1 MSFGGMDGL
10 YPWPTRY
17 LSTLP
22 AFLLGNVLLLNRG
35 SRPQQVLVTSSRL
48 SSAGTVAC
56 SCSAEWRLLTVPSF
70 MECSSCSLQCLEP
83 LTRSKTA
90 PPLHACLPSVGHMEA
105 TGPGD
110 SRAINNLRRSN
121 STTQVSQP
129 RNSSPRLTEP
139 TDFLTLFEG
148 SPSGRKRLASLR
160 TAPSEKGATW
170 NVLDD
175 RPRDFTLP
183 SNALSSSALD
193 SPAGPRR
200 KECPVTL
207 APNFTANNRSNKAA
221 VGNCVTTMVHN
232 CYTPSE
238 RAPPLKSSNQTAPS
252 LNNILKAATR
262 EGSES
267 SGFGKPPKNISSATH
282 SARNNAG
289 GATSLPGR
297 KEVTEEEAER
307 FIHQVNQAAVTI
319 QRWYRQQV
327 QQRRAGAARLQHLPQ
342 AEREEQRQLLGE
354 GTLLDLHQQ
363 KEAARRKAREEKARQ
378 ARRAAIQELQQKR
391 AQRAQK
397 ASTAERGLP
406 ENPQETRAPG
416 MRRPAQEPSPTLG
429 GTAHQALKAN
439 NAGAGLPAAGP
450 GDRCP
455 LTSDSSP
462 EPRQPPEDRMQDV
475 PAQDA
480 AGDNPEMVAPS
491 RGSAKSGGPL
501 EELLHTLQLLEKEP
515 EPLPCPTVR
524 HKGRYAWASEV
535 AEVCALPCP
544 AWPLEDDASS
554 LTADN
559 LEKFGKLSAF
569 PEPPEDGTLLSE
581 AKLQSI
587 MSFLDEMEKSGQDQL
602 DPQQEGQVP
611 QAGLGPLEPGSEVG
625 TSVMRLKLEV
635 EEKKQA
641 MLLLQRALAQQ
652 RDLTVRRVKETEKAL
667 SRQLQR
673 QREHY
678 EATIQRHLAF
688 IDQLIEDKKILSEKC
703 EAVVAE
709 LKQEDQR
716 CSERVA
722 QAQEQ
727 HELEIKKLKEI
738 MSATEKVRREKWIS
752 EKTKK
757 IKEITVRGL
766 EPEIQKLIARHKQEV
781 RRLKSLHEAELLQ
794 SDERA
799 SQRCLRQAEE
809 LREQLEREKEALGQ
823 QERERARQRFQQ
835 HLEQEQWALQQQR
848 QRLYSEV
855 AEEKERLGQQAARQR
870 AELEELRQQLEESSS
885 ALTRALRA
893 EFEKGREEQELR
905 HQMELKALKQQL
917 ELERQAW
924 EASSARKEAW
934 LLNREQELRE
944 EIRKGRDKEIELVVH
959 RLEADMALAKEE
971 SERAAESRIK
981 RLRDKYE
988 AELLELEQSE
998 RRLQERCSELKGQL
1012 GEAEGENLHL
1022 QGLVRQ
1028 KERALED
1035 VQAMNQQLNTERSNV
1050 AQVIRQEFQDRLAAS
1065 EEETRQARAELAA
1078 LQARQQLELEEVHRR
1093 VKTALARKEEAV
1105 SSLRTQHEAAVKRA
1119 AHLEELLEQHRR
1131 PALSSK

>member
-1 MSFGGMDGL
+1 MKGTRAIGSVPERSPAGVDLSLTGL
-10 YPWPTRY
+10 PPPVSRR
-17 LSTLP
+17 P
-22 AFLLGNVLLLNRG
+22 G
-35 SRPQQVLVTSSRL
+35 SAATTKPIVRSVSVVTGSEQKRKAL
-48 SSAGTVAC
+48 
-56 SCSAEWRLLTVPSF
+56 
-70 MECSSCSLQCLEP
+70 
-83 LTRSKTA
+83 
-90 PPLHACLPSVGHMEA
+90 EA
-105 TGPGD
+105 TGPGG

-129 RNSSPRLTEP
+129 RGSSPRPTEP
-139 TDFLTLFEG
+139 TDFLMLFEG
-148 SPSGRKRLASLR
+148 SPSGKKRPASLS

-175 RPRDFTLP
+175 QPRGFTLP
-183 SNALSSSALD
+183 SNARSSSALD

-200 KECPVTL
+200 KECTVAL
-207 APNFTANNRSNKAA
+207 APNFTANNRSNKGA

-232 CYTPSE
+232 RYTPLE

-252 LNNILKAATR
+252 LNNIIKAATC

-267 SGFGKPPKNISSATH
+267 SGFGKSPKNVSSATH
-282 SARNNAG
+282 SARNNTG
-289 GATSLPGR
+289 GSTGLPRR

-319 QRWYRQQV
+319 QRWYRHQV
-327 QQRRAGAARLQHLPQ
+327 QRRGAGAARLEHLLQ
-342 AEREEQRQLLGE
+342 AKREEQRQRSGE

-391 AQRAQK
+391 ALRAQK
-397 ASTAERGLP
+397 ASTAERGPP
-406 ENPQETRAPG
+406 ENPRETRVPG
-416 MRRPAQEPSPTLG
+416 TQQPAQELSPTPG

-439 NAGAGLPAAGP
+439 NAGGGLPAAGP
-450 GDRCP
+450 GDRCLP
-455 LTSDSSP
+455 TSDSSP
-462 EPRQPPEDRMQDV
+462 EPQQPPEDRTQDIL
-475 PAQDA
+475 AQDA
-480 AGDNPEMVAPS
+480 AGDNLEMMALS
-491 RGSAKSGGPL
+491 RGSAKSRGPL

-515 EPLPCPTVR
+515 DPLPRPRTHHR
-524 HKGRYAWASEV
+524 GRYAWASEV
-535 AEVCALPCP
+535 TT
-544 AWPLEDDASS
+544 EDDASS

-602 DPQQEGQVP
+602 DSQQEGWVP
-611 QAGLGPLEPGSEVG
+611 EAGPGPLELGSEVS

-688 IDQLIEDKKILSEKC
+688 IDQLIEDKKVLSEKC

-716 CSERVA
+716 CTERVA
-722 QAQEQ
+722 QAQAQ
-727 HELEIKKLKEI
+727 HELEIKKLKEL
-738 MSATEKVRREKWIS
+738 MSATEKARREKWIS

-757 IKEITVRGL
+757 IKEVTVRGL

-855 AEEKERLGQQAARQR
+855 AEERERLGQQAARQR

-893 EFEKGREEQELR
+893 EFEKGREEQERR
-905 HQMELKALKQQL
+905 HQMELNTLKQQL

-924 EASSARKEAW
+924 EAGRTRKEEAW

-944 EIRKGRDKEIELVVH
+944 EIRKGRDKEIELVIH

-971 SERAAESRIK
+971 SEKAAESRIK

-988 AELLELEQSE
+988 AELSELEQSE
-998 RRLQERCSELKGQL
+998 RKLQERCSELKGQL
-1012 GEAEGENLHL
+1012 GEAEGENLRL

-1035 VQAMNQQLNTERSNV
+1035 AQAVNEQLSSERSNL
-1050 AQVIRQEFQDRLAAS
+1050 AQVIRQEFEDRLAAS
-1065 EEETRQARAELAA
+1065 EEETRQAKAELAT

-1093 VKTALARKEEAV
+1093 VKTALTRKEEAV

-1119 AHLEELLEQHRR
+1119 DHLEELLEQHRR
-1131 PALSSK
+1131 PTPSTK

>member
-1 MSFGGMDGL
+1 MKGTRAIGSVPERSPAGVDLSLTGL
-10 YPWPTRY
+10 PPPVSRRPGSAATTKPIVR
-17 LSTLP
+17 SVSVVT
-22 AFLLGNVLLLNRG
+22 GSEQKRKVL
-35 SRPQQVLVTSSRL
+35 
-48 SSAGTVAC
+48 
-56 SCSAEWRLLTVPSF
+56 
-70 MECSSCSLQCLEP
+70 
-83 LTRSKTA
+83 
-90 PPLHACLPSVGHMEA
+90 EA
-105 TGPGD
+105 TGPGG
-110 SRAINNLRRSN
+110 SQAINNLRRSN

-129 RNSSPRLTEP
+129 RSGSPRPTEP
-139 TDFLTLFEG
+139 TDFLMLFEG
-148 SPSGRKRLASLR
+148 SPSGKKRPASLS

-175 RPRDFTLP
+175 QPRGFTLP
-183 SNALSSSALD
+183 SNARSSSALD

-200 KECPVTL
+200 KECTVAL
-207 APNFTANNRSNKAA
+207 APNFTANNRSNKGA

-232 CYTPSE
+232 RYTPSE

-252 LNNILKAATR
+252 LNNIIKAATC

-267 SGFGKPPKNISSATH
+267 SGFGKLPKNVSSATH
-282 SARNNAG
+282 SARNNTG
-289 GATSLPGR
+289 GSTGLPRR

-307 FIHQVNQAAVTI
+307 FIHQVNQATVTI
-319 QRWYRQQV
+319 QRWYRHQV
-327 QQRRAGAARLQHLPQ
+327 QRRGAGAARLEHLLQ
-342 AEREEQRQLLGE
+342 AKREEQRQRSGE

-391 AQRAQK
+391 ALRAQK
-397 ASTAERGLP
+397 ASTAERGPP
-406 ENPQETRAPG
+406 ENPRETRVPG
-416 MRRPAQEPSPTLG
+416 MRQPAQELSPTPG

-439 NAGAGLPAAGP
+439 NTGGGLPAAGP
-450 GDRCP
+450 GDRCLP
-455 LTSDSSP
+455 TSDSSP
-462 EPRQPPEDRMQDV
+462 EPQQPPEDRTQDV
-475 PAQDA
+475 LAQDA
-480 AGDNPEMVAPS
+480 AGDNLEMMAPS
-491 RGSAKSGGPL
+491 RGSAKSRGPL

-515 EPLPCPTVR
+515 DVLPRPRTHHR
-524 HKGRYAWASEV
+524 GRYAWASEV
-535 AEVCALPCP
+535 TT
-544 AWPLEDDASS
+544 EDDASS

-602 DPQQEGQVP
+602 DSQQEGWVP
-611 QAGLGPLEPGSEVG
+611 EAGPGPLELGSEVS

-652 RDLTVRRVKETEKAL
+652 RDLTARRVKETEKAL

-688 IDQLIEDKKILSEKC
+688 IDQLIEDKKVLSEKC

-716 CSERVA
+716 CTERVA
-722 QAQEQ
+722 QAQAQ
-727 HELEIKKLKEI
+727 HELEIKKLKEL
-738 MSATEKVRREKWIS
+738 MSATEKARREKWIS

-757 IKEITVRGL
+757 IKEVTVRGL

-823 QERERARQRFQQ
+823 QERERARQR
-835 HLEQEQWALQQQR
+835 
-848 QRLYSEV
+848 
-855 AEEKERLGQQAARQR
+855 QR

-893 EFEKGREEQELR
+893 EFEKGREEQERR
-905 HQMELKALKQQL
+905 HQMELNTLKQQL

-924 EASSARKEAW
+924 EAGRTRKEEAW

-944 EIRKGRDKEIELVVH
+944 EIRKGRDKEIELVIH

-971 SERAAESRIK
+971 SEKAAESRIK

-988 AELLELEQSE
+988 AELSELEQSE
-998 RRLQERCSELKGQL
+998 RKLQERCSELKGQL
-1012 GEAEGENLHL
+1012 GEAEGENLRL

-1035 VQAMNQQLNTERSNV
+1035 AQAVNEQLSSERSNL
-1050 AQVIRQEFQDRLAAS
+1050 AQVIRQEFEDRLAAS
-1065 EEETRQARAELAA
+1065 EEETRQAKAELAT

-1105 SSLRTQHEAAVKRA
+1105 SSLRTQHEVSPCGQPCWTSGLGAGLTLWVCCR
-1119 AHLEELLEQHRR
+1119 LR
-1131 PALSSK
+1131 

>member
-1 MSFGGMDGL
+1 MKG
-10 YPWPTRY
+10 TR
-17 LSTLP
+17 
-22 AFLLGNVLLLNRG
+22 AI
-35 SRPQQVLVTSSRL
+35 
-48 SSAGTVAC
+48 SSA
-56 SCSAEWRLLTVPSF
+56 P
-70 MECSSCSLQCLEP
+70 ECSPAGVDLSLTGLP
-83 LTRSKTA
+83 PPVSRRPGSAATTKPIVRSV
-90 PPLHACLPSVGHMEA
+90 SVVTGSEQKRKALEA
-105 TGPGD
+105 TGPGG

-129 RNSSPRLTEP
+129 RSGSPRPAEP

-148 SPSGRKRLASLR
+148 SPSGKKRPASLS

-175 RPRDFTLP
+175 QPRSFTLP
-183 SNALSSSALD
+183 PNARSSSALD

-200 KECPVTL
+200 KECTVAL
-207 APNFTANNRSNKAA
+207 APNFTANNRSNKGAM
-221 VGNCVTTMVHN
+221 GNCVTTMVHN
-232 CYTPSE
+232 RYTPSE

-252 LNNILKAATR
+252 LNNIIKAATC

-267 SGFGKPPKNISSATH
+267 SGFGKPPKNVSSASH

-289 GATSLPGR
+289 GTTGLPRR

-319 QRWYRQQV
+319 QRWYRRQV
-327 QQRRAGAARLQHLPQ
+327 QRRQVGAARLEHLLQ
-342 AEREEQRQLLGE
+342 AKREEQRQRPGE

-391 AQRAQK
+391 ALRAQK
-397 ASTAERGLP
+397 AITAERGPP
-406 ENPQETRAPG
+406 ENPGETRAPG
-416 MRRPAQEPSPTLG
+416 TRRPAQELSPTPG
-429 GTAHQALKAN
+429 DTAHQALKAIN
-439 NAGAGLPAAGP
+439 TGAGLPAAGP
-450 GDRCP
+450 GDCCLP
-455 LTSDSSP
+455 TSSSSP
-462 EPRQPPEDRMQDV
+462 EPQQPPEDKTQDV
-475 PAQDA
+475 LAQDA
-480 AGDNPEMVAPS
+480 AGDNLETVAPS
-491 RGSAKSGGPL
+491 RGSTKSRGPL

-515 EPLPCPTVR
+515 EPLPRPR
-524 HKGRYAWASEV
+524 AHHRGRYAWASE
-535 AEVCALPCP
+535 
-544 AWPLEDDASS
+544 EDDASS

-587 MSFLDEMEKSGQDQL
+587 MSFLDEMEKSGQDQP
-602 DPQQEGQVP
+602 DPQQEGWVLE
-611 QAGLGPLEPGSEVG
+611 AGPGPLELGSEAS

-688 IDQLIEDKKILSEKC
+688 IDQLIEDKKVLSEKC

-716 CSERVA
+716 CTERVA
-722 QAQEQ
+722 QVQAQ
-727 HELEIKKLKEI
+727 HELEIKKLKEL

-757 IKEITVRGL
+757 IKEVTVRGL

-823 QERERARQRFQQ
+823 QERERARQR
-835 HLEQEQWALQQQR
+835 
-848 QRLYSEV
+848 
-855 AEEKERLGQQAARQR
+855 QR

-893 EFEKGREEQELR
+893 EFEKGREEQERR

-924 EASSARKEAW
+924 EAGCARKEEAW

-944 EIRKGRDKEIELVVH
+944 EIRKGRDKEIELVIH

-971 SERAAESRIK
+971 SEKAAESRIK

-988 AELLELEQSE
+988 AELSELEQSE
-998 RRLQERCSELKGQL
+998 RKLHERCSELKGQL
-1012 GEAEGENLHL
+1012 GEAEGENLRL

-1035 VQAMNQQLNTERSNV
+1035 TQAMNEQLSSERSNL
-1050 AQVIRQEFQDRLAAS
+1050 AQVIRQEFEDRLAAS
-1065 EEETRQARAELAA
+1065 EEETRQAKAELAA

-1119 AHLEELLEQHRR
+1119 DHLEELLEQHRR
-1131 PALSSK
+1131 PTLSTK

>member
-1 MSFGGMDGL
+1 MKGTRAIGSVLERSPVGVDLSLTGL
-10 YPWPTRY
+10 PPPVSRR
-17 LSTLP
+17 P
-22 AFLLGNVLLLNRG
+22 G
-35 SRPQQVLVTSSRL
+35 SAATTKPIVRSVSVVTGSEQKRKAL
-48 SSAGTVAC
+48 
-56 SCSAEWRLLTVPSF
+56 
-70 MECSSCSLQCLEP
+70 
-83 LTRSKTA
+83 
-90 PPLHACLPSVGHMEA
+90 EA
-105 TGPGD
+105 TGPGG

-129 RNSSPRLTEP
+129 RSGSTRPTEP
-139 TDFLTLFEG
+139 TDFLMLFEG
-148 SPSGRKRLASLR
+148 SPSGKKRPASLS

-175 RPRDFTLP
+175 QPRGFTLP
-183 SNALSSSALD
+183 SNARSSSALD

-200 KECPVTL
+200 KECTVAL
-207 APNFTANNRSNKAA
+207 APNFTANNRSNKGA

-238 RAPPLKSSNQTAPS
+238 RVPPLKSSNQTAPS
-252 LNNILKAATR
+252 LNNIIKAATC

-267 SGFGKPPKNISSATH
+267 SGFGKPPKNVSSATH
-282 SARNNAG
+282 SAQNNAG
-289 GATSLPGR
+289 GSMGLPRR

-319 QRWYRQQV
+319 QRWYRHQV
-327 QQRRAGAARLQHLPQ
+327 QQRRAGAARLEHLLQ
-342 AEREEQRQLLGE
+342 AKREEQQQRSGE
-354 GTLLDLHQQ
+354 GTLLNLHQQ

-391 AQRAQK
+391 ALRAQK
-397 ASTAERGLP
+397 ASTVERGPP
-406 ENPQETRAPG
+406 ENPRETRVPG
-416 MRRPAQEPSPTLG
+416 TRQPAQELSPMPG

-439 NAGAGLPAAGP
+439 NADAGLPAAGP
-450 GDRCP
+450 GDRCLP
-455 LTSDSSP
+455 TSASSP
-462 EPRQPPEDRMQDV
+462 EPQQPPEDRMQDV
-475 PAQDA
+475 LVQDA
-480 AGDNPEMVAPS
+480 AGDNLEMKAPS
-491 RGSAKSGGPL
+491 RGPL

-515 EPLPCPTVR
+515 DPLPCPR
-524 HKGRYAWASEV
+524 AHHRGRYAWASEV
-535 AEVCALPCP
+535 TT
-544 AWPLEDDASS
+544 EDDASS

-602 DPQQEGQVP
+602 DPQQEEGWVP
-611 QAGLGPLEPGSEVG
+611 AAGLGPLELGSEVS

-688 IDQLIEDKKILSEKC
+688 IDQLIEDKKVLSEKC

-716 CSERVA
+716 CTERVA
-722 QAQEQ
+722 QAQVQ
-727 HELEIKKLKEI
+727 HELEIKKLKEL
-738 MSATEKVRREKWIS
+738 MSATEKARREKWIS

-757 IKEITVRGL
+757 IKEVTVRGL

-855 AEEKERLGQQAARQR
+855 AEERERLGQQAARQR

-885 ALTRALRA
+885 ALTRTLKA
-893 EFEKGREEQELR
+893 EFEKGREEQERR

-924 EASSARKEAW
+924 EAGCARKERVSPQEAW

-944 EIRKGRDKEIELVVH
+944 EIRKGRDKEIELVIH
-959 RLEADMALAKEE
+959 RLEADMSLAKEE
-971 SERAAESRIK
+971 SEKAAESRIK

-988 AELLELEQSE
+988 AELSELEQSE
-998 RRLQERCSELKGQL
+998 RKLQERCSELKGQI
-1012 GEAEGENLHL
+1012 GEAEGENLRL

-1035 VQAMNQQLNTERSNV
+1035 AQVNEQLSSERSNL
-1050 AQVIRQEFQDRLAAS
+1050 AQVIRQEFEDRLAAS
-1065 EEETRQARAELAA
+1065 EEETRQAKAELAA

-1119 AHLEELLEQHRR
+1119 DHLEELLEQHRR
-1131 PALSSK
+1131 PTPSTK

>member
-1 MSFGGMDGL
+1 MKGTRAIGSAPERSPAGVDLSLTGL
-10 YPWPTRY
+10 PPPVSRR
-17 LSTLP
+17 P
-22 AFLLGNVLLLNRG
+22 G
-35 SRPQQVLVTSSRL
+35 SAATTKPIVRSVSVVTGSEQKRKAL
-48 SSAGTVAC
+48 
-56 SCSAEWRLLTVPSF
+56 
-70 MECSSCSLQCLEP
+70 
-83 LTRSKTA
+83 
-90 PPLHACLPSVGHMEA
+90 EA
-105 TGPGD
+105 TGPGG

-129 RNSSPRLTEP
+129 RSGSPRPAEP

-148 SPSGRKRLASLR
+148 SPSGKKRPASLS

-175 RPRDFTLP
+175 QPRGFTLP
-183 SNALSSSALD
+183 PNARSSSALD

-200 KECPVTL
+200 KECTVAL
-207 APNFTANNRSNKAA
+207 APNFTANNRSNKGAM
-221 VGNCVTTMVHN
+221 GNCVTTMVHN
-232 CYTPSE
+232 RYTPSE

-252 LNNILKAATR
+252 LNNIIKAATC

-267 SGFGKPPKNISSATH
+267 SGFGKPPKNVSSASH

-289 GATSLPGR
+289 GTTGLPRR

-319 QRWYRQQV
+319 QRWYRRQV
-327 QQRRAGAARLQHLPQ
+327 QRRRVGAARLEHLLQ
-342 AEREEQRQLLGE
+342 AKREEQRQRPGE

-391 AQRAQK
+391 TLRAQRAI
-397 ASTAERGLP
+397 TAERGPP
-406 ENPQETRAPG
+406 ENPGETRAPG
-416 MRRPAQEPSPTLG
+416 TRRPAQELSPTPG
-429 GTAHQALKAN
+429 DTAHQALKAIN
-439 NAGAGLPAAGP
+439 TGAGLPAAGP
-450 GDRCP
+450 GDCC
-455 LTSDSSP
+455 LSASSSSP
-462 EPRQPPEDRMQDV
+462 EPQQPPEDRTQDV
-475 PAQDA
+475 LAQDA
-480 AGDNPEMVAPS
+480 AGDNLVTVAPS
-491 RGSAKSGGPL
+491 RGSTKSRGPL

-515 EPLPCPTVR
+515 EPLPRPRVHR
-524 HKGRYAWASEV
+524 RGRYAWASEV
-535 AEVCALPCP
+535 TA
-544 AWPLEDDASS
+544 EDDASS

-569 PEPPEDGTLLSE
+569 PEAPEDGTLLSE

-587 MSFLDEMEKSGQDQL
+587 MSFLDEMEKSGQDQP
-602 DPQQEGQVP
+602 DPQQEAWVLE
-611 QAGLGPLEPGSEVG
+611 AGPGPLELGSEAS

-688 IDQLIEDKKILSEKC
+688 IDQLIEDKKVLSEKC

-716 CSERVA
+716 CTERVA
-722 QAQEQ
+722 QVQAQ
-727 HELEIKKLKEI
+727 HELEIKKLKEL

-757 IKEITVRGL
+757 IKEVTVRGL

-823 QERERARQRFQQ
+823 QERERARQR
-835 HLEQEQWALQQQR
+835 
-848 QRLYSEV
+848 
-855 AEEKERLGQQAARQR
+855 QR

-893 EFEKGREEQELR
+893 EFEKGREEQERR

-924 EASSARKEAW
+924 EAGCARKEEAW

-944 EIRKGRDKEIELVVH
+944 EIRKGRDKEIELVIH

-971 SERAAESRIK
+971 SEKAAESRIK

-988 AELLELEQSE
+988 AELSELEQSE
-998 RRLQERCSELKGQL
+998 RKLQERCSELKGQL
-1012 GEAEGENLHL
+1012 GEAEGENLRL

-1035 VQAMNQQLNTERSNV
+1035 TQAMNEQLSSERSNL
-1050 AQVIRQEFQDRLAAS
+1050 AQVIRQEFEDRLAAS
-1065 EEETRQARAELAA
+1065 EEETRQAKAELAA

-1119 AHLEELLEQHRR
+1119 DHLEELLEQHRR
-1131 PALSSK
+1131 PTLSTK

>member
-1 MSFGGMDGL
+1 MKGTRAIGSVPERSPAGVDLSLTGL
-10 YPWPTRY
+10 PPPVSRR
-17 LSTLP
+17 P
-22 AFLLGNVLLLNRG
+22 G
-35 SRPQQVLVTSSRL
+35 SAATTKPIVRSVSVVTGSEQKRKAL
-48 SSAGTVAC
+48 
-56 SCSAEWRLLTVPSF
+56 
-70 MECSSCSLQCLEP
+70 
-83 LTRSKTA
+83 
-90 PPLHACLPSVGHMEA
+90 EA
-105 TGPGD
+105 TGPGG

-129 RNSSPRLTEP
+129 RSSSPRPTEP
-139 TDFLTLFEG
+139 TDFLMLFEG
-148 SPSGRKRLASLR
+148 SPSGKKRPASLS

-175 RPRDFTLP
+175 QPRGFTLP
-183 SNALSSSALD
+183 SNARSSSALD

-200 KECPVTL
+200 KECTVAL
-207 APNFTANNRSNKAA
+207 APNFTANNRSNKGA

-232 CYTPSE
+232 RYTPSE

-252 LNNILKAATR
+252 LNNIIKAATC

-267 SGFGKPPKNISSATH
+267 SGFGKSPKNVSSATR
-282 SARNNAG
+282 SARNNTG
-289 GATSLPGR
+289 GSTGLPRR

-319 QRWYRQQV
+319 QRWYRHQV
-327 QQRRAGAARLQHLPQ
+327 QRRGAGAARLEHLLQ
-342 AEREEQRQLLGE
+342 AKREEQRQQSGE

-391 AQRAQK
+391 ALRAQK
-397 ASTAERGLP
+397 ASTAECGPP
-406 ENPQETRAPG
+406 ENPRETRVPG
-416 MRRPAQEPSPTLG
+416 TQQPAQELSPTPG

-439 NAGAGLPAAGP
+439 NAGGGLPAAGP
-450 GDRCP
+450 GDRCLP
-455 LTSDSSP
+455 TSDSSP
-462 EPRQPPEDRMQDV
+462 EPQQPPEDRTQDIL
-475 PAQDA
+475 AQDA
-480 AGDNPEMVAPS
+480 AGDNLEMMALS
-491 RGSAKSGGPL
+491 RGSAKSRGPL

-515 EPLPCPTVR
+515 DPLPRPR
-524 HKGRYAWASEV
+524 AHHRGRYAWASEV
-535 AEVCALPCP
+535 TT
-544 AWPLEDDASS
+544 EDDASS

-602 DPQQEGQVP
+602 DSQQEGWVP
-611 QAGLGPLEPGSEVG
+611 EAGPGPLELGSEVS

-688 IDQLIEDKKILSEKC
+688 IDQLIEDKKVLSEKC

-716 CSERVA
+716 CTERVA
-722 QAQEQ
+722 QAQAQ
-727 HELEIKKLKEI
+727 HELEIKKLKEL
-738 MSATEKVRREKWIS
+738 MSATEKARREKWIS

-757 IKEITVRGL
+757 IKEVTVRGL

-823 QERERARQRFQQ
+823 QERERARQR
-835 HLEQEQWALQQQR
+835 
-848 QRLYSEV
+848 
-855 AEEKERLGQQAARQR
+855 QR

-893 EFEKGREEQELR
+893 EFEKGREEQERR
-905 HQMELKALKQQL
+905 HQMELNTLKQQL

-924 EASSARKEAW
+924 EAGRTRKERVSPQEAW

-944 EIRKGRDKEIELVVH
+944 EIRKGRDKEIELVIH

-971 SERAAESRIK
+971 SEKAAESRIK

-988 AELLELEQSE
+988 AELSELEQSE
-998 RRLQERCSELKGQL
+998 RKLQERCSELKGQL
-1012 GEAEGENLHL
+1012 GEAEGENLRL

-1035 VQAMNQQLNTERSNV
+1035 AQAVNEQLSSERSNL
-1050 AQVIRQEFQDRLAAS
+1050 AQVIRQEFEDRLAAS
-1065 EEETRQARAELAA
+1065 EEETRQAKAELAT
-1078 LQARQQLELEEVHRR
+1078 LQARQQLELEEGEDSPREEGGGREQPPDTTRGCGQAGRPPGGAAGAAQEAHAKYQVTRDAGNTVEER
-1093 VKTALARKEEAV
+1093 KAEDRGWTWAQRPTGTPTCPPQRLVVEMPTAE
-1105 SSLRTQHEAAVKRA
+1105 
-1119 AHLEELLEQHRR
+1119 HLWLHFNSKGGRCFQRLE
-1131 PALSSK
+1131 

>member
-1 MSFGGMDGL
+1 MKGTRAISSVLERSPAGVDLSLTGL
-10 YPWPTRY
+10 PPPVSRR
-17 LSTLP
+17 P
-22 AFLLGNVLLLNRG
+22 G
-35 SRPQQVLVTSSRL
+35 SAATTKPIVRSVSVVTGSEQKRKAL
-48 SSAGTVAC
+48 
-56 SCSAEWRLLTVPSF
+56 
-70 MECSSCSLQCLEP
+70 
-83 LTRSKTA
+83 
-90 PPLHACLPSVGHMEA
+90 EA
-105 TGPGD
+105 TGPGG

-129 RNSSPRLTEP
+129 RSGSPRPTEP
-139 TDFLTLFEG
+139 TDFLMLFEG
-148 SPSGRKRLASLR
+148 SPSGKKRPASLS

-175 RPRDFTLP
+175 QPRGFTLP
-183 SNALSSSALD
+183 SNARSSSALD
-193 SPAGPRR
+193 SPVGPRR
-200 KECPVTL
+200 KECTVAL
-207 APNFTANNRSNKAA
+207 APNFTANNRSNKGA

-238 RAPPLKSSNQTAPS
+238 RVPPLKSSNQTAPS
-252 LNNILKAATR
+252 LNNIIKAATC

-267 SGFGKPPKNISSATH
+267 SGFRKPPKNVSSATH
-282 SARNNAG
+282 LAQNNTG
-289 GATSLPGR
+289 GSTGLPRR

-319 QRWYRQQV
+319 QRWYRHQV
-327 QQRRAGAARLQHLPQ
+327 QRRRAGAARLEHLLQ
-342 AEREEQRQLLGE
+342 AKREEQRQRSGE

-391 AQRAQK
+391 ALRAQK
-397 ASTAERGLP
+397 ASTVERGPP
-406 ENPQETRAPG
+406 ENPRETRVPG
-416 MRRPAQEPSPTLG
+416 TRQPAQELSPMPG

-439 NAGAGLPAAGP
+439 NADAGLPAAGP
-450 GDRCP
+450 GDRCLP
-455 LTSDSSP
+455 TSASSP
-462 EPRQPPEDRMQDV
+462 EQQQPPEDRMQDV
-475 PAQDA
+475 LVQDA
-480 AGDNPEMVAPS
+480 AGDNLEMKAPS
-491 RGSAKSGGPL
+491 RGPL

-515 EPLPCPTVR
+515 DPLPCPR
-524 HKGRYAWASEV
+524 AHHRGRYAWTSE
-535 AEVCALPCP
+535 
-544 AWPLEDDASS
+544 EDDASS

-602 DPQQEGQVP
+602 DPQQEEGWVP
-611 QAGLGPLEPGSEVG
+611 AAGLGPLELGSEVS

-688 IDQLIEDKKILSEKC
+688 IDQLIEDKKVLSEKC

-716 CSERVA
+716 CTERVA
-722 QAQEQ
+722 QAQVQ
-727 HELEIKKLKEI
+727 HELEIKKLKEL
-738 MSATEKVRREKWIS
+738 MSATEKARREKWIS

-757 IKEITVRGL
+757 IKEVTVRGL

-823 QERERARQRFQQ
+823 QERERARQR
-835 HLEQEQWALQQQR
+835 
-848 QRLYSEV
+848 
-855 AEEKERLGQQAARQR
+855 QR

-885 ALTRALRA
+885 ALTRTLKA
-893 EFEKGREEQELR
+893 EFEKGREEQERR

-924 EASSARKEAW
+924 EAGCARKERVSPQEAW

-971 SERAAESRIK
+971 SEKAAESRIK

-988 AELLELEQSE
+988 AELSELEQSE
-998 RRLQERCSELKGQL
+998 RKLQERCLELKGQL
-1012 GEAEGENLHL
+1012 GEAEGENLRL

-1035 VQAMNQQLNTERSNV
+1035 AQAVNEQLSSERSNL
-1050 AQVIRQEFQDRLAAS
+1050 AQVIRQEFEDRLAAS
-1065 EEETRQARAELAA
+1065 EEETRQAKAELAA

-1119 AHLEELLEQHRR
+1119 DHLEELLEQHRR
-1131 PALSSK
+1131 PTPSTK

>member
-1 MSFGGMDGL
+1 
-10 YPWPTRY
+10 
-17 LSTLP
+17 
-22 AFLLGNVLLLNRG
+22 
-35 SRPQQVLVTSSRL
+35 
-48 SSAGTVAC
+48 
-56 SCSAEWRLLTVPSF
+56 

-105 TGPGD
+105 TGPGG

-139 TDFLTLFEG
+139 ADFLTLFEG

-193 SPAGPRR
+193 SPAGPQR

-327 QQRRAGAARLQHLPQ
+327 QRRRAGAARLEHLPQ
-342 AEREEQRQLLGE
+342 AKQEEQRQLLGE

-462 EPRQPPEDRMQDV
+462 ELQQPPEDRMQDV

-480 AGDNPEMVAPS
+480 AGDNQEMVAPS

-515 EPLPCPTVR
+515 EPLPCPRVR

-893 EFEKGREEQELR
+893 EFEKGREEQERR

-998 RRLQERCSELKGQL
+998 QKLQERCSELKGQL

-1035 VQAMNQQLNTERSNV
+1035 VQAMNQQLTSERSNV

>member
-1 MSFGGMDGL
+1 MKGTRAIGSVPERSPAGVDLSLTGL
-10 YPWPTRY
+10 PPPVSRR
-17 LSTLP
+17 P
-22 AFLLGNVLLLNRG
+22 G
-35 SRPQQVLVTSSRL
+35 SAATTKPIVRSVSVVTGSEQKRKAL
-48 SSAGTVAC
+48 
-56 SCSAEWRLLTVPSF
+56 
-70 MECSSCSLQCLEP
+70 
-83 LTRSKTA
+83 
-90 PPLHACLPSVGHMEA
+90 EA
-105 TGPGD
+105 TGPGG

-129 RNSSPRLTEP
+129 RSGSPRPTEP
-139 TDFLTLFEG
+139 TDFLMLFEG
-148 SPSGRKRLASLR
+148 SPSGKKRPASLS

-175 RPRDFTLP
+175 QPRGFTLP
-183 SNALSSSALD
+183 SNARSSSALD
-193 SPAGPRR
+193 APAGPRR
-200 KECPVTL
+200 KECTVAL
-207 APNFTANNRSNKAA
+207 APNFTANNRSNKGA

-232 CYTPSE
+232 RYTPSE
-238 RAPPLKSSNQTAPS
+238 RAPPVKSSNQTAPS
-252 LNNILKAATR
+252 LNNIIKAATC

-267 SGFGKPPKNISSATH
+267 SGFGKPPKNVSSATH
-282 SARNNAG
+282 SARNNTG
-289 GATSLPGR
+289 GSMGLPRR

-319 QRWYRQQV
+319 QRWYRHQV
-327 QQRRAGAARLQHLPQ
+327 QRRGAGAARLEHLLQ
-342 AEREEQRQLLGE
+342 AKREEQRQQSGE

-391 AQRAQK
+391 ALRAQK
-397 ASTAERGLP
+397 ASTAERGPP
-406 ENPQETRAPG
+406 ENPRETRVPG
-416 MRRPAQEPSPTLG
+416 TRQPAQELSPTPG

-439 NAGAGLPAAGP
+439 NADGGLPAAGP
-450 GDRCP
+450 GDRCLP
-455 LTSDSSP
+455 TSDSSP
-462 EPRQPPEDRMQDV
+462 EPQQPPEDRTQDV
-475 PAQDA
+475 LAQDA
-480 AGDNPEMVAPS
+480 AGDNLEMMAPS
-491 RGSAKSGGPL
+491 RGSAKSRGPL

-515 EPLPCPTVR
+515 DPLPHPGTHHR
-524 HKGRYAWASEV
+524 GRYAWASEV
-535 AEVCALPCP
+535 TT
-544 AWPLEDDASS
+544 EDDASS

-602 DPQQEGQVP
+602 DSQQEGWVP
-611 QAGLGPLEPGSEVG
+611 EAGPGPLELGSEVS

-641 MLLLQRALAQQ
+641 MMLLQRALAQQ
-652 RDLTVRRVKETEKAL
+652 RDLTVWRVKETEKAL

-688 IDQLIEDKKILSEKC
+688 IDQLIEDKKVLSEKC

-716 CSERVA
+716 CTERVA
-722 QAQEQ
+722 QAQAQ
-727 HELEIKKLKEI
+727 HELEIKKLKEF
-738 MSATEKVRREKWIS
+738 MSATEKARREKWIS

-757 IKEITVRGL
+757 IKEVTVRGL

-823 QERERARQRFQQ
+823 QEHERARQ
-835 HLEQEQWALQQQR
+835 
-848 QRLYSEV
+848 
-855 AEEKERLGQQAARQR
+855 RQR

-893 EFEKGREEQELR
+893 EFEKGREEQERR
-905 HQMELKALKQQL
+905 HQMELNTLKQQL

-924 EASSARKEAW
+924 EAGRTRKEEAW

-944 EIRKGRDKEIELVVH
+944 EIRKGRDKEIELVIH

-971 SERAAESRIK
+971 SEKATESRIK

-988 AELLELEQSE
+988 AELSELEQSE
-998 RRLQERCSELKGQL
+998 RKLQERCSELKGQL
-1012 GEAEGENLHL
+1012 GEAEGENLRL

-1035 VQAMNQQLNTERSNV
+1035 AQAVNAQLSSERSNL
-1050 AQVIRQEFQDRLAAS
+1050 AQVIRQEFEDRLAAS
-1065 EEETRQARAELAA
+1065 EEETRQAKAELAT

-1119 AHLEELLEQHRR
+1119 DHLEELLEQHRR
-1131 PALSSK
+1131 PTPSTK

>member
-1 MSFGGMDGL
+1 MKGTRAISSVLERSPAGVDLSLTGL
-10 YPWPTRY
+10 PPPVSRR
-17 LSTLP
+17 P
-22 AFLLGNVLLLNRG
+22 G
-35 SRPQQVLVTSSRL
+35 SAATTKPIVRSVSVVTGSEQKRKAL
-48 SSAGTVAC
+48 
-56 SCSAEWRLLTVPSF
+56 
-70 MECSSCSLQCLEP
+70 
-83 LTRSKTA
+83 
-90 PPLHACLPSVGHMEA
+90 EA
-105 TGPGD
+105 TGPGG

-129 RNSSPRLTEP
+129 RSGSPRPTEP
-139 TDFLTLFEG
+139 TDFLMLFEG
-148 SPSGRKRLASLR
+148 SPSGKKRPASLS

-175 RPRDFTLP
+175 QPRGFTLP
-183 SNALSSSALD
+183 SNARSSSALD
-193 SPAGPRR
+193 SPVGPRR
-200 KECPVTL
+200 KECTVAL
-207 APNFTANNRSNKAA
+207 APNFTANNRSNKGA

-238 RAPPLKSSNQTAPS
+238 RVPPLKSSNQTAPS
-252 LNNILKAATR
+252 LNNIIKAATC

-267 SGFGKPPKNISSATH
+267 SGFRKPPKNVSSATH
-282 SARNNAG
+282 LAQNNTG
-289 GATSLPGR
+289 GSTGLPRR

-319 QRWYRQQV
+319 QRWYRHQV
-327 QQRRAGAARLQHLPQ
+327 QRRRAGAARLEHLLQ
-342 AEREEQRQLLGE
+342 AKREEQRQRSGE

-391 AQRAQK
+391 ALRAQK
-397 ASTAERGLP
+397 ASTVERGPP
-406 ENPQETRAPG
+406 ENPRETRVPG
-416 MRRPAQEPSPTLG
+416 TRQPAQELSPMPG

-439 NAGAGLPAAGP
+439 NADAGLPAAGP
-450 GDRCP
+450 GDRCLP
-455 LTSDSSP
+455 TSASSP
-462 EPRQPPEDRMQDV
+462 EQQQPPEDRMQDV
-475 PAQDA
+475 LVQDA
-480 AGDNPEMVAPS
+480 AGDNLEMKAPS
-491 RGSAKSGGPL
+491 RGPL

-515 EPLPCPTVR
+515 DPLPCPR
-524 HKGRYAWASEV
+524 AHHRGRYAWTSE
-535 AEVCALPCP
+535 
-544 AWPLEDDASS
+544 EDDASS

-602 DPQQEGQVP
+602 DPQQEEGWVP
-611 QAGLGPLEPGSEVG
+611 AAGLGPLELGSEVS

-688 IDQLIEDKKILSEKC
+688 IDQLIEDKKVLSEKC

-716 CSERVA
+716 CTERVA
-722 QAQEQ
+722 QAQVQ
-727 HELEIKKLKEI
+727 HELEIKKLKEL
-738 MSATEKVRREKWIS
+738 MSATEKARREKWIS

-757 IKEITVRGL
+757 IKEVTVRGL

-823 QERERARQRFQQ
+823 QERERARQR
-835 HLEQEQWALQQQR
+835 
-848 QRLYSEV
+848 
-855 AEEKERLGQQAARQR
+855 QR

-885 ALTRALRA
+885 ALTRTLKA
-893 EFEKGREEQELR
+893 EFEKGREEQERR

-924 EASSARKEAW
+924 EAGCARKEAW

-971 SERAAESRIK
+971 SEKAAESRIK

-988 AELLELEQSE
+988 AELSELEQSE
-998 RRLQERCSELKGQL
+998 RKLQERCLELKGQL
-1012 GEAEGENLHL
+1012 GEAEGENLRL

-1035 VQAMNQQLNTERSNV
+1035 AQAVNEQLSSERSNL
-1050 AQVIRQEFQDRLAAS
+1050 AQVIRQEFEDRLAAS
-1065 EEETRQARAELAA
+1065 EEETRQAKAELAA

-1119 AHLEELLEQHRR
+1119 DHLEELLEQHRR
-1131 PALSSK
+1131 PTPSTK

>member
-1 MSFGGMDGL
+1 MKGTRAIGSAPERSPAGVDLSLTGL
-10 YPWPTRY
+10 PPPVSRR
-17 LSTLP
+17 P
-22 AFLLGNVLLLNRG
+22 G
-35 SRPQQVLVTSSRL
+35 SAATTKPIVRSVSVVTGSEQKRKAL
-48 SSAGTVAC
+48 
-56 SCSAEWRLLTVPSF
+56 
-70 MECSSCSLQCLEP
+70 
-83 LTRSKTA
+83 
-90 PPLHACLPSVGHMEA
+90 EA
-105 TGPGD
+105 TGPGG

-129 RNSSPRLTEP
+129 RSGSPRGQHSPVP
-139 TDFLTLFEG
+139 TFAHLNSAAVSRGLQSSG
-148 SPSGRKRLASLR
+148 LGRSCLNGPSGGVVGSGAGGGQSN
-160 TAPSEKGATW
+160 KGAM
-170 NVLDD
+170 
-175 RPRDFTLP
+175 
-183 SNALSSSALD
+183 
-193 SPAGPRR
+193 
-200 KECPVTL
+200 
-207 APNFTANNRSNKAA
+207 
-221 VGNCVTTMVHN
+221 GNCVTTMVHN
-232 CYTPSE
+232 RYTPSE

-252 LNNILKAATR
+252 LNNIIKAATC

-267 SGFGKPPKNISSATH
+267 SGFGKPPKNVSSASH

-289 GATSLPGR
+289 GTTGLPRR

-319 QRWYRQQV
+319 QRWYRRQV
-327 QQRRAGAARLQHLPQ
+327 QRRRVGAARLEHLLQ
-342 AEREEQRQLLGE
+342 VKREEQRQRPGE

-391 AQRAQK
+391 ALRAQK
-397 ASTAERGLP
+397 AITAERGPP
-406 ENPQETRAPG
+406 ENPGETRAPG
-416 MRRPAQEPSPTLG
+416 TRRPAQELSPTPG
-429 GTAHQALKAN
+429 DTAHQALKATN
-439 NAGAGLPAAGP
+439 TGAGLPAAGP
-450 GDRCP
+450 GDCCLP
-455 LTSDSSP
+455 TSSSSP
-462 EPRQPPEDRMQDV
+462 EPQQPPEDRTQDV
-475 PAQDA
+475 LAQDA
-480 AGDNPEMVAPS
+480 AGDNLETVAPS
-491 RGSAKSGGPL
+491 RGSTKSRGPL

-515 EPLPCPTVR
+515 EPLPRPR
-524 HKGRYAWASEV
+524 AHHRGRYAWASEV
-535 AEVCALPCP
+535 TA
-544 AWPLEDDASS
+544 EDDASS

-587 MSFLDEMEKSGQDQL
+587 MSFLDEMEKSGQDQP
-602 DPQQEGQVP
+602 DPQQEGWVLE
-611 QAGLGPLEPGSEVG
+611 AGPGPLELGSEAS

-688 IDQLIEDKKILSEKC
+688 IDQLIEDKKVLSEKC

-716 CSERVA
+716 CTERVA
-722 QAQEQ
+722 QVQAQ
-727 HELEIKKLKEI
+727 HELEIKKLKEL

-757 IKEITVRGL
+757 IKEVTVRGL

-848 QRLYSEV
+848 QRLYTEV
-855 AEEKERLGQQAARQR
+855 AEERERLGQQAARQR

-893 EFEKGREEQELR
+893 EFEKGREEQERR

-924 EASSARKEAW
+924 EAGCARKERVSPQEAW

-944 EIRKGRDKEIELVVH
+944 EIRKGRDKEIELVIH

-971 SERAAESRIK
+971 SEKAAESRIK

-988 AELLELEQSE
+988 AELSELEQSE
-998 RRLQERCSELKGQL
+998 RKLQERCSELKGQL
-1012 GEAEGENLHL
+1012 GEAEGENLRL

-1035 VQAMNQQLNTERSNV
+1035 TQAMNEQLSSERSNL
-1050 AQVIRQEFQDRLAAS
+1050 AQVIRQEFEDRLAAS
-1065 EEETRQARAELAA
+1065 EEETREAKAELAA

-1119 AHLEELLEQHRR
+1119 DHLEELLEQHRR
-1131 PALSSK
+1131 PTLSTK

>member
-1 MSFGGMDGL
+1 MKGTRAIGSVPERSPAGVDLSLTGL
-10 YPWPTRY
+10 PPPVSRR
-17 LSTLP
+17 P
-22 AFLLGNVLLLNRG
+22 G
-35 SRPQQVLVTSSRL
+35 SAATTKPIVRSVSVVTGSEQKRKAL
-48 SSAGTVAC
+48 
-56 SCSAEWRLLTVPSF
+56 
-70 MECSSCSLQCLEP
+70 
-83 LTRSKTA
+83 
-90 PPLHACLPSVGHMEA
+90 EA
-105 TGPGD
+105 TGPGG

-129 RNSSPRLTEP
+129 RSSSPRPTEP
-139 TDFLTLFEG
+139 TDFLMLFEG
-148 SPSGRKRLASLR
+148 SPSGKKRPASLS

-175 RPRDFTLP
+175 QPRGFTLP
-183 SNALSSSALD
+183 SNARSSSALD
-193 SPAGPRR
+193 APAGPRR
-200 KECPVTL
+200 KECTVAL
-207 APNFTANNRSNKAA
+207 APNFTANNRSNKGA

-232 CYTPSE
+232 RYTPSE

-252 LNNILKAATR
+252 LNNIIKAATC

-267 SGFGKPPKNISSATH
+267 SGFGKPPKNVSSATH
-282 SARNNAG
+282 SARNNTG
-289 GATSLPGR
+289 GSTGLPRR

-319 QRWYRQQV
+319 QRWYRHQV
-327 QQRRAGAARLQHLPQ
+327 QRRGAGAARLEHLLQ
-342 AEREEQRQLLGE
+342 AKREEQRQQSGE

-391 AQRAQK
+391 ALRAQK
-397 ASTAERGLP
+397 ASTAERGPP
-406 ENPQETRAPG
+406 ENPRETRVPG
-416 MRRPAQEPSPTLG
+416 TRQPAQELSPTPG

-439 NAGAGLPAAGP
+439 NADGGLPAAGP
-450 GDRCP
+450 GDRCLP
-455 LTSDSSP
+455 TSDSSP
-462 EPRQPPEDRMQDV
+462 EPQQPPEDRTQDV
-475 PAQDA
+475 LAQDA
-480 AGDNPEMVAPS
+480 AGDNLEMMAPS
-491 RGSAKSGGPL
+491 RGSAKSRGPL

-515 EPLPCPTVR
+515 DPLPHPGTHHR
-524 HKGRYAWASEV
+524 GRYAWASEV
-535 AEVCALPCP
+535 TM
-544 AWPLEDDASS
+544 EDDASS
-554 LTADN
+554 LTTDN

-602 DPQQEGQVP
+602 DSQQEGWVP
-611 QAGLGPLEPGSEVG
+611 EAGPGPLELGSEVS

-641 MLLLQRALAQQ
+641 MMLLQRALAQQ

-688 IDQLIEDKKILSEKC
+688 IDQLIEDKKVLSGKC

-716 CSERVA
+716 CTERVA
-722 QAQEQ
+722 QAQAQ

-738 MSATEKVRREKWIS
+738 MSATEKARREKWIS

-757 IKEITVRGL
+757 IKEVTVRGL

-823 QERERARQRFQQ
+823 QEHERARQ
-835 HLEQEQWALQQQR
+835 
-848 QRLYSEV
+848 
-855 AEEKERLGQQAARQR
+855 RQR

-893 EFEKGREEQELR
+893 EFEKGREEQERR
-905 HQMELKALKQQL
+905 HQMELNTLKQQL

-924 EASSARKEAW
+924 EAGRTRKEEAW

-944 EIRKGRDKEIELVVH
+944 EIRKGRDKEIELVIH

-971 SERAAESRIK
+971 SEKATESRIK

-988 AELLELEQSE
+988 AELSELEQSE
-998 RRLQERCSELKGQL
+998 RKLQERCSELKGQL
-1012 GEAEGENLHL
+1012 GEAEGENLRL

-1035 VQAMNQQLNTERSNV
+1035 AQAVNAQLSSERSNL
-1050 AQVIRQEFQDRLAAS
+1050 AQVIRQEFEDRLAAS
-1065 EEETRQARAELAA
+1065 EEETRQAKAELAT

-1119 AHLEELLEQHRR
+1119 DHLEELLEQHRR
-1131 PALSSK
+1131 PTPSTK

>member
-1 MSFGGMDGL
+1 MKGTRAIGSAPERSPAGVDLSLTGL
-10 YPWPTRY
+10 PPPVSRR
-17 LSTLP
+17 P
-22 AFLLGNVLLLNRG
+22 G
-35 SRPQQVLVTSSRL
+35 SAATTKPIVRSVSVVTGSEQKRKAL
-48 SSAGTVAC
+48 
-56 SCSAEWRLLTVPSF
+56 
-70 MECSSCSLQCLEP
+70 
-83 LTRSKTA
+83 
-90 PPLHACLPSVGHMEA
+90 EA
-105 TGPGD
+105 TGPGG

-129 RNSSPRLTEP
+129 QSGSPRPAEP

-148 SPSGRKRLASLR
+148 SPSGKKRPASLS

-175 RPRDFTLP
+175 QPRGFTLP
-183 SNALSSSALD
+183 PNARSSSALD

-200 KECPVTL
+200 KECTMAL
-207 APNFTANNRSNKAA
+207 APNFTANNRSNKGAM
-221 VGNCVTTMVHN
+221 GNCVTTMVHN
-232 CYTPSE
+232 RYTPSE

-252 LNNILKAATR
+252 LNNIIKAATC

-267 SGFGKPPKNISSATH
+267 SGFGKPPKNVSSASH

-289 GATSLPGR
+289 GTTGLPRR

-319 QRWYRQQV
+319 QRWYRRQV
-327 QQRRAGAARLQHLPQ
+327 QRRRVGAARLEHLLQ
-342 AEREEQRQLLGE
+342 AKREEQRQRPGE

-391 AQRAQK
+391 ALRAQK
-397 ASTAERGLP
+397 AITAERGPP
-406 ENPQETRAPG
+406 ENPGETRAPG
-416 MRRPAQEPSPTLG
+416 TRRPAQELSPTPG
-429 GTAHQALKAN
+429 DTAHQALKAIN
-439 NAGAGLPAAGP
+439 TGAGLPAAGP
-450 GDRCP
+450 GDCCLP
-455 LTSDSSP
+455 ASSSSP
-462 EPRQPPEDRMQDV
+462 DPQQPPEDRTQDV
-475 PAQDA
+475 LAQDA
-480 AGDNPEMVAPS
+480 AGDNLETVAPS
-491 RGSAKSGGPL
+491 RGSTKSRGPL

-515 EPLPCPTVR
+515 EPLPRPR
-524 HKGRYAWASEV
+524 AHHRGRYAWASEV
-535 AEVCALPCP
+535 TA
-544 AWPLEDDASS
+544 EDDASS

-587 MSFLDEMEKSGQDQL
+587 MSFLDEMEKSGQDQP
-602 DPQQEGQVP
+602 DPQQEGWVLE
-611 QAGLGPLEPGSEVG
+611 AGPGPLELGSEAS

-688 IDQLIEDKKILSEKC
+688 IDQLIEDKKVLSEKC

-716 CSERVA
+716 CTERVA
-722 QAQEQ
+722 QVQAQ
-727 HELEIKKLKEI
+727 HELEIKKLKEL

-757 IKEITVRGL
+757 IKEVTVRGL

-823 QERERARQRFQQ
+823 QERERARQR
-835 HLEQEQWALQQQR
+835 
-848 QRLYSEV
+848 
-855 AEEKERLGQQAARQR
+855 QR

-893 EFEKGREEQELR
+893 EFEKGREEQERR

-924 EASSARKEAW
+924 EAGCARKEM
-934 LLNREQELRE
+934 NEQL
-944 EIRKGRDKEIELVVH
+944 
-959 RLEADMALAKEE
+959 
-971 SERAAESRIK
+971 SS
-981 RLRDKYE
+981 
-988 AELLELEQSE
+988 
-998 RRLQERCSELKGQL
+998 
-1012 GEAEGENLHL
+1012 
-1022 QGLVRQ
+1022 
-1028 KERALED
+1028 
-1035 VQAMNQQLNTERSNV
+1035 ERSNL
-1050 AQVIRQEFQDRLAAS
+1050 AQVIRQEFEDRLAAS
-1065 EEETRQARAELAA
+1065 EEETRQAKAELAA

-1119 AHLEELLEQHRR
+1119 DHLEELLEQHRR
-1131 PALSSK
+1131 PTLSTK

>member
-1 MSFGGMDGL
+1 MKGTRAISSVLERSPAGVDLSLTGL
-10 YPWPTRY
+10 PPPVSRR
-17 LSTLP
+17 P
-22 AFLLGNVLLLNRG
+22 G
-35 SRPQQVLVTSSRL
+35 SAATTKPIVRSVSVVTGSEQKRKAL
-48 SSAGTVAC
+48 
-56 SCSAEWRLLTVPSF
+56 
-70 MECSSCSLQCLEP
+70 
-83 LTRSKTA
+83 
-90 PPLHACLPSVGHMEA
+90 EA
-105 TGPGD
+105 TGPGG

-129 RNSSPRLTEP
+129 RSGSPRPTEP
-139 TDFLTLFEG
+139 TDFLMLFEG
-148 SPSGRKRLASLR
+148 SPSGKKRPASLS

-175 RPRDFTLP
+175 QPRGFTLP
-183 SNALSSSALD
+183 SNARSSSALD
-193 SPAGPRR
+193 SPVGPRR
-200 KECPVTL
+200 KECTVAL
-207 APNFTANNRSNKAA
+207 APNFTANNSN
-221 VGNCVTTMVHN
+221 
-232 CYTPSE
+232 
-238 RAPPLKSSNQTAPS
+238 
-252 LNNILKAATR
+252 IIKAATC

-267 SGFGKPPKNISSATH
+267 SGFRKPPKNVSSATH
-282 SARNNAG
+282 LAQNNTG
-289 GATSLPGR
+289 GSTGLPRR

-319 QRWYRQQV
+319 QRWYRHQV
-327 QQRRAGAARLQHLPQ
+327 QRRRAGAARLEHLLQ
-342 AEREEQRQLLGE
+342 AKREEQRQRSGE

-391 AQRAQK
+391 ALRAQK
-397 ASTAERGLP
+397 ASTVERGPP
-406 ENPQETRAPG
+406 ENPRETRVPG
-416 MRRPAQEPSPTLG
+416 TRQPAQELSPMPG

-439 NAGAGLPAAGP
+439 NADAGLPAAGP
-450 GDRCP
+450 GDRCLP
-455 LTSDSSP
+455 TSASSP
-462 EPRQPPEDRMQDV
+462 EQQQPPEDRMQDV
-475 PAQDA
+475 LVQDA
-480 AGDNPEMVAPS
+480 AGDNLEMKAPS
-491 RGSAKSGGPL
+491 RGPL

-515 EPLPCPTVR
+515 DPLPCPR
-524 HKGRYAWASEV
+524 AHHRGRYAWTSE
-535 AEVCALPCP
+535 
-544 AWPLEDDASS
+544 EDDASS

-602 DPQQEGQVP
+602 DPQQEEGWVP
-611 QAGLGPLEPGSEVG
+611 AAGLGPLELGSEVS

-688 IDQLIEDKKILSEKC
+688 IDQLIEDKKVLSEKC

-716 CSERVA
+716 CTERVA
-722 QAQEQ
+722 QAQVQ
-727 HELEIKKLKEI
+727 HELEIKKLKEL
-738 MSATEKVRREKWIS
+738 MSATEKARREKWIS

-757 IKEITVRGL
+757 IKEVTVRGL

-823 QERERARQRFQQ
+823 QERERARQR
-835 HLEQEQWALQQQR
+835 
-848 QRLYSEV
+848 
-855 AEEKERLGQQAARQR
+855 QR

-885 ALTRALRA
+885 ALTRTLKA
-893 EFEKGREEQELR
+893 EFEKGREEQERR

-924 EASSARKEAW
+924 EAGCARKEEAW

-971 SERAAESRIK
+971 SEKAAESRIK

-988 AELLELEQSE
+988 AELSELEQSE
-998 RRLQERCSELKGQL
+998 RKLQERCLELKGQL
-1012 GEAEGENLHL
+1012 GEAEGENLRL

-1035 VQAMNQQLNTERSNV
+1035 AQAVNEQLSSERSNL
-1050 AQVIRQEFQDRLAAS
+1050 AQVIRQEFEDRLAAS
-1065 EEETRQARAELAA
+1065 EEETRQAKAELAA

-1119 AHLEELLEQHRR
+1119 DHLEELLEQHRR
-1131 PALSSK
+1131 PTPSTK

>member
-1 MSFGGMDGL
+1 MKGTRAIGSVPERSPAGVDLSLTGL
-10 YPWPTRY
+10 PPPVSRRPGSAATTKPIVR
-17 LSTLP
+17 SVSVVT
-22 AFLLGNVLLLNRG
+22 GSEQKRKVL
-35 SRPQQVLVTSSRL
+35 
-48 SSAGTVAC
+48 
-56 SCSAEWRLLTVPSF
+56 
-70 MECSSCSLQCLEP
+70 
-83 LTRSKTA
+83 
-90 PPLHACLPSVGHMEA
+90 EA
-105 TGPGD
+105 TGPGG
-110 SRAINNLRRSN
+110 SQAINNLRRSN

-129 RNSSPRLTEP
+129 RSGSPRPTEP
-139 TDFLTLFEG
+139 TDFLMLFEG
-148 SPSGRKRLASLR
+148 SPSGKKRPASLS

-175 RPRDFTLP
+175 QPRGFTLP
-183 SNALSSSALD
+183 SNARSSSALD

-200 KECPVTL
+200 KECTVAL
-207 APNFTANNRSNKAA
+207 APNFTANNRSNKGA

-232 CYTPSE
+232 RYTPSE

-252 LNNILKAATR
+252 LNNIIKAATC

-267 SGFGKPPKNISSATH
+267 SGFGKLPKNVSSATH
-282 SARNNAG
+282 SARNNTG
-289 GATSLPGR
+289 GSTGLPRR

-319 QRWYRQQV
+319 QRWYRHQV
-327 QQRRAGAARLQHLPQ
+327 QRRGAGAARLEHLLQ
-342 AEREEQRQLLGE
+342 AKREEQRQRSGE

-391 AQRAQK
+391 ALRAQK
-397 ASTAERGLP
+397 ASTAERGPP
-406 ENPQETRAPG
+406 ENPRETRVPG
-416 MRRPAQEPSPTLG
+416 MRQPAQELSPTPG

-439 NAGAGLPAAGP
+439 NAGGGLPAAGP
-450 GDRCP
+450 GDRCLP
-455 LTSDSSP
+455 TSDSSP
-462 EPRQPPEDRMQDV
+462 EPQQPPEDRTQDV
-475 PAQDA
+475 LAQDA
-480 AGDNPEMVAPS
+480 AGDNLEMMAPS
-491 RGSAKSGGPL
+491 RGSAKSRGPL

-515 EPLPCPTVR
+515 DALPRPRTHHR
-524 HKGRYAWASEV
+524 GRYAWASEV
-535 AEVCALPCP
+535 TT
-544 AWPLEDDASS
+544 EDDASS

-602 DPQQEGQVP
+602 DSQQEGWVP
-611 QAGLGPLEPGSEVG
+611 EAGPGPLELGSEVS

-652 RDLTVRRVKETEKAL
+652 RDLTARRVKETEKAL

-688 IDQLIEDKKILSEKC
+688 IDQLIEDKKVLSEKC

-716 CSERVA
+716 CTERVA
-722 QAQEQ
+722 QAQAQ
-727 HELEIKKLKEI
+727 HELEIKKLKEL
-738 MSATEKVRREKWIS
+738 MSATEKARREKWIS

-757 IKEITVRGL
+757 IKEVTVRGL

-823 QERERARQRFQQ
+823 QERERARQR
-835 HLEQEQWALQQQR
+835 
-848 QRLYSEV
+848 
-855 AEEKERLGQQAARQR
+855 QR

-893 EFEKGREEQELR
+893 EFEKGREEQERR
-905 HQMELKALKQQL
+905 HQMELNTLKQQL

-924 EASSARKEAW
+924 EAGRTRKEEAW

-944 EIRKGRDKEIELVVH
+944 EIRKGRDKEIELVIH

-971 SERAAESRIK
+971 SEKAAESRIK

-988 AELLELEQSE
+988 AELSELEQSE
-998 RRLQERCSELKGQL
+998 RKLQERCSELKGQL
-1012 GEAEGENLHL
+1012 GEAEGENLRL

-1035 VQAMNQQLNTERSNV
+1035 AQAVNEQLSSERSNL
-1050 AQVIRQEFQDRLAAS
+1050 AQVIRQEFEDRLAAS
-1065 EEETRQARAELAA
+1065 EEETRQAKAELAT

-1119 AHLEELLEQHRR
+1119 DHLEELLEQHRR
-1131 PALSSK
+1131 PTPSTK

>member
-1 MSFGGMDGL
+1 MKG
-10 YPWPTRY
+10 TR
-17 LSTLP
+17 
-22 AFLLGNVLLLNRG
+22 AIG
-35 SRPQQVLVTSSRL
+35 SAPER
-48 SSAGTVAC
+48 SSAGVDLSLTGLPPPV
-56 SCSAEWRLLTVPSF
+56 SRRPGSAATTKPIVRSVSVVTGSEQKRKA
-70 MECSSCSLQCLEP
+70 LE
-83 LTRSKTA
+83 A
-90 PPLHACLPSVGHMEA
+90 I
-105 TGPGD
+105 GPGG

-129 RNSSPRLTEP
+129 RSSSPRLTEP
-139 TDFLTLFEG
+139 TDFLTLFKG
-148 SPSGRKRLASLR
+148 SPSERKKLDSLR

-175 RPRDFTLP
+175 QPRDFTLP

-200 KECPVTL
+200 KECSVAL
-207 APNFTANNRSNKAA
+207 APSFTANNRSNKGA

-232 CYTPSE
+232 RYTPSE
-238 RAPPLKSSNQTAPS
+238 RSPPLKSSNQTTPS

-262 EGSES
+262 ESSES
-267 SGFGKPPKNISSATH
+267 SGFGKPPKNITSATH
-282 SARNNAG
+282 SARNNTG
-289 GATSLPGR
+289 GAMSLPGW

-327 QQRRAGAARLQHLPQ
+327 QRRRAGAARLEHLLQ
-342 AEREEQRQLLGE
+342 AKREEQRQRLGE

-363 KEAARRKAREEKARQ
+363 KEAARRKVREEKARQ
-378 ARRAAIQELQQKR
+378 ARQAAIQELQQKR

-397 ASTAERGLP
+397 VSSAERGPP
-406 ENPQETRAPG
+406 ENPLETRVPG
-416 MRRPAQEPSPTLG
+416 MQQPAQEPSSTLG
-429 GTAHQALKAN
+429 GTAYQALKAN

-450 GDRCP
+450 RDRCP
-455 LTSDSSP
+455 LTSNSSP
-462 EPRQPPEDRMQDV
+462 EPQQPPEDRMQDV
-475 PAQDA
+475 LTQGA
-480 AGDNPEMVAPS
+480 AGDNLEMVAPS

-515 EPLPCPTVR
+515 EPLSCPRVHR
-524 HKGRYAWASEV
+524 KGRYAWASEV
-535 AEVCALPCP
+535 AE
-544 AWPLEDDASS
+544 EDDASS

-559 LEKFGKLSAF
+559 LEKFGKLSVF
-569 PEPPEDGTLLSE
+569 PEPPENGTLLSE

-587 MSFLDEMEKSGQDQL
+587 MSFLDEMEKSGQDQP

-722 QAQEQ
+722 RVQEQ

-738 MSATEKVRREKWIS
+738 MSATEKVHREKWIS

-766 EPEIQKLIARHKQEV
+766 EPEIQKLIARHKQEL

-823 QERERARQRFQQ
+823 QERERARQR
-835 HLEQEQWALQQQR
+835 
-848 QRLYSEV
+848 
-855 AEEKERLGQQAARQR
+855 QR

-893 EFEKGREEQELR
+893 EFEKGREEQER
-905 HQMELKALKQQL
+905 QHQMELKALKQQL

-924 EASSARKEAW
+924 EAGCARKEEVW

-988 AELLELEQSE
+988 AELSELEQSE
-998 RRLQERCSELKGQL
+998 RKLQERCSELKGQL

-1035 VQAMNQQLNTERSNV
+1035 VQAMNQQLTRERSNL

-1093 VKTALARKEEAV
+1093 VKTALARKEEAM

-1119 AHLEELLEQHRR
+1119 DHLEDLLEQHRR

>member
-1 MSFGGMDGL
+1 MKGTRAISSVLERSPAGVDLSLTGL
-10 YPWPTRY
+10 PPPVSRR
-17 LSTLP
+17 P
-22 AFLLGNVLLLNRG
+22 G
-35 SRPQQVLVTSSRL
+35 SAATTKPIVRSVSVVTGSEQKRKAL
-48 SSAGTVAC
+48 
-56 SCSAEWRLLTVPSF
+56 
-70 MECSSCSLQCLEP
+70 
-83 LTRSKTA
+83 
-90 PPLHACLPSVGHMEA
+90 EA
-105 TGPGD
+105 TGPGG

-129 RNSSPRLTEP
+129 RSGSPRPTEP
-139 TDFLTLFEG
+139 TDFLMLFEG
-148 SPSGRKRLASLR
+148 SPSGKKRPASLS

-175 RPRDFTLP
+175 QPRGFTLP
-183 SNALSSSALD
+183 SNARSSSALD
-193 SPAGPRR
+193 SPVGPRR
-200 KECPVTL
+200 KECTVAL
-207 APNFTANNRSNKAA
+207 APNFTANNRSNKGA

-238 RAPPLKSSNQTAPS
+238 RVPPLKSSNQTAPS
-252 LNNILKAATR
+252 LNNIIKAATC

-267 SGFGKPPKNISSATH
+267 SGFRKPPKNVSSATH
-282 SARNNAG
+282 LAQNNTG
-289 GATSLPGR
+289 GSTGLPRR

-319 QRWYRQQV
+319 QRWYRHQV
-327 QQRRAGAARLQHLPQ
+327 QRRRAGAARLEHLLQ
-342 AEREEQRQLLGE
+342 AKREEQRQRSGE

-391 AQRAQK
+391 ALRAQK
-397 ASTAERGLP
+397 ASTVERGPP
-406 ENPQETRAPG
+406 ENPRETRVPG
-416 MRRPAQEPSPTLG
+416 TRQPAQELSPMPG

-439 NAGAGLPAAGP
+439 NADAGLPAAGP
-450 GDRCP
+450 GDRCLP
-455 LTSDSSP
+455 TSASSP
-462 EPRQPPEDRMQDV
+462 EQQQPPEDRMQDV
-475 PAQDA
+475 LVQDA
-480 AGDNPEMVAPS
+480 AGDNLEMKAPS
-491 RGSAKSGGPL
+491 RGPL

-515 EPLPCPTVR
+515 DPLPCPR
-524 HKGRYAWASEV
+524 AHHRGRYAWTSEV
-535 AEVCALPCP
+535 TT
-544 AWPLEDDASS
+544 EDDASS

-602 DPQQEGQVP
+602 DPQQEEGWVP
-611 QAGLGPLEPGSEVG
+611 AAGLGPLELGSE
-625 TSVMRLKLEV
+625 
-635 EEKKQA
+635 
-641 MLLLQRALAQQ
+641 AQQ

-688 IDQLIEDKKILSEKC
+688 IDQLIEDKKVLSEKC

-716 CSERVA
+716 CTERVA
-722 QAQEQ
+722 QAQVQ
-727 HELEIKKLKEI
+727 HELEIKKLKEL
-738 MSATEKVRREKWIS
+738 MSATEKARREKWIS

-757 IKEITVRGL
+757 IKEVTVRGL

-855 AEEKERLGQQAARQR
+855 AEERERLGQQAARQR

-885 ALTRALRA
+885 ALTRTLKA
-893 EFEKGREEQELR
+893 EFEKGREEQERR

-924 EASSARKEAW
+924 EAGCARKERVSPQEAW

-971 SERAAESRIK
+971 SEKAAESRIK

-988 AELLELEQSE
+988 AELSELEQSE
-998 RRLQERCSELKGQL
+998 RKLQERCLELKGQL
-1012 GEAEGENLHL
+1012 GEAEGENLRL

-1035 VQAMNQQLNTERSNV
+1035 AQAVNEQLSSERSNL
-1050 AQVIRQEFQDRLAAS
+1050 AQVIRQEFEDRLAAS
-1065 EEETRQARAELAA
+1065 EEETRQAKAELAA

-1119 AHLEELLEQHRR
+1119 DHLEELLEQHRR
-1131 PALSSK
+1131 PTPSTK

>member
-1 MSFGGMDGL
+1 MKGTRAISSVLERSPAGVDLSLTGL
-10 YPWPTRY
+10 PPPVSRR
-17 LSTLP
+17 P
-22 AFLLGNVLLLNRG
+22 G
-35 SRPQQVLVTSSRL
+35 SAATTKPIVRSVSVVTGSEQKRKAL
-48 SSAGTVAC
+48 
-56 SCSAEWRLLTVPSF
+56 
-70 MECSSCSLQCLEP
+70 
-83 LTRSKTA
+83 
-90 PPLHACLPSVGHMEA
+90 EA
-105 TGPGD
+105 TGPGG

-129 RNSSPRLTEP
+129 RSGSPRPTEP
-139 TDFLTLFEG
+139 TDFLMLFEG
-148 SPSGRKRLASLR
+148 SPSGKKRPASLS

-175 RPRDFTLP
+175 QPRGFTLP
-183 SNALSSSALD
+183 SNARSSSALD
-193 SPAGPRR
+193 SPVGPRR
-200 KECPVTL
+200 KECTVAL
-207 APNFTANNRSNKAA
+207 APNFTANNSN
-221 VGNCVTTMVHN
+221 
-232 CYTPSE
+232 
-238 RAPPLKSSNQTAPS
+238 
-252 LNNILKAATR
+252 IIKAATC

-267 SGFGKPPKNISSATH
+267 SGFRKPPKNVSSATH
-282 SARNNAG
+282 LAQNNTG
-289 GATSLPGR
+289 GSTGLPRR

-319 QRWYRQQV
+319 QRWYRHQV
-327 QQRRAGAARLQHLPQ
+327 QRRRAGAARLEHLLQ
-342 AEREEQRQLLGE
+342 AKREEQRQRSGE

-391 AQRAQK
+391 ALRAQK
-397 ASTAERGLP
+397 ASTVERGPP
-406 ENPQETRAPG
+406 ENPRETRVPG
-416 MRRPAQEPSPTLG
+416 TRQPAQELSPMPG

-439 NAGAGLPAAGP
+439 NADAGLPAAGP
-450 GDRCP
+450 GDRCLP
-455 LTSDSSP
+455 TSASSP
-462 EPRQPPEDRMQDV
+462 EQQQPPEDRMQD
-475 PAQDA
+475 A
-480 AGDNPEMVAPS
+480 AGDNLEMKAPS
-491 RGSAKSGGPL
+491 RGPL

-515 EPLPCPTVR
+515 DPLPCPR
-524 HKGRYAWASEV
+524 AHHRGRYAWTSE
-535 AEVCALPCP
+535 
-544 AWPLEDDASS
+544 EDDASS

-602 DPQQEGQVP
+602 DPQQEEGWVP
-611 QAGLGPLEPGSEVG
+611 AAGLGPLELGSEVS

-688 IDQLIEDKKILSEKC
+688 IDQLIEDKKVLSEKC

-716 CSERVA
+716 CTERVA
-722 QAQEQ
+722 QAQVQ
-727 HELEIKKLKEI
+727 HELEIKKLKEL
-738 MSATEKVRREKWIS
+738 MSATEKARREKWIS

-757 IKEITVRGL
+757 IKEVTVRGL

-855 AEEKERLGQQAARQR
+855 AEERERLGQQAARQR

-885 ALTRALRA
+885 ALTRTLKA
-893 EFEKGREEQELR
+893 EFEKGREEQERR

-924 EASSARKEAW
+924 EAGCARKEEAW

-971 SERAAESRIK
+971 SEKAAESRIK

-988 AELLELEQSE
+988 AELSELEQSE
-998 RRLQERCSELKGQL
+998 RKLQERCLELKGQL
-1012 GEAEGENLHL
+1012 GEAEGENLRL

-1035 VQAMNQQLNTERSNV
+1035 AQAVNEQLSSERSNL
-1050 AQVIRQEFQDRLAAS
+1050 AQVIRQEFEDRLAAS
-1065 EEETRQARAELAA
+1065 EEETRQAKAELAA

-1119 AHLEELLEQHRR
+1119 DHLEELLEQHRR
-1131 PALSSK
+1131 PTPSTK

>member
-1 MSFGGMDGL
+1 MKGTRAIGSVPERSPASVDLSLTGL
-10 YPWPTRY
+10 PPPVSRR
-17 LSTLP
+17 P
-22 AFLLGNVLLLNRG
+22 G
-35 SRPQQVLVTSSRL
+35 SAATTKPIVRSVSVVTGSEQKRKAL
-48 SSAGTVAC
+48 
-56 SCSAEWRLLTVPSF
+56 
-70 MECSSCSLQCLEP
+70 
-83 LTRSKTA
+83 
-90 PPLHACLPSVGHMEA
+90 EA
-105 TGPGD
+105 TGPGG

-129 RNSSPRLTEP
+129 RSGSPRPAEP
-139 TDFLTLFEG
+139 TDFLMLFKG
-148 SPSGRKRLASLR
+148 SPSGKKRLASLS

-175 RPRDFTLP
+175 QPRGFTLP
-183 SNALSSSALD
+183 SNARSSSALD

-200 KECPVTL
+200 KECTVAL
-207 APNFTANNRSNKAA
+207 APNFTANNRSNKGA

-232 CYTPSE
+232 RYTPSE

-252 LNNILKAATR
+252 LNNIIKAATC

-267 SGFGKPPKNISSATH
+267 SGFGKPPKNVSSATH
-282 SARNNAG
+282 SAQNNAG
-289 GATSLPGR
+289 GSTGLPR
-297 KEVTEEEAER
+297 WKEVTEEEAER

-319 QRWYRQQV
+319 QRWYRHHV
-327 QQRRAGAARLQHLPQ
+327 QRRGAGAARLEHLLQ
-342 AEREEQRQLLGE
+342 AKREEQRQRSGE
-354 GTLLDLHQQ
+354 GTLLDLQQQ

-391 AQRAQK
+391 ALRAQK
-397 ASTAERGLP
+397 ASTAERGPP
-406 ENPQETRAPG
+406 ENPRETRVPG
-416 MRRPAQEPSPTLG
+416 TRQPAQELSPTPG

-439 NAGAGLPAAGP
+439 NAGGVLPAAGP
-450 GDRCP
+450 GDRCLP
-455 LTSDSSP
+455 TSDSSP
-462 EPRQPPEDRMQDV
+462 EPQQPPEDRTQDV
-475 PAQDA
+475 LAQDA
-480 AGDNPEMVAPS
+480 AGDNLEMMAPS
-491 RGSAKSGGPL
+491 RGSTKSRGPL

-515 EPLPCPTVR
+515 DPLPRPR
-524 HKGRYAWASEV
+524 AHRRGRYAWASE
-535 AEVCALPCP
+535 
-544 AWPLEDDASS
+544 EDDASS

-602 DPQQEGQVP
+602 EPQQEGWVP
-611 QAGLGPLEPGSEVG
+611 EAGLGPLELGSEVS

-688 IDQLIEDKKILSEKC
+688 IDQLIEDKKVLSEKC

-716 CSERVA
+716 CTERVA
-722 QAQEQ
+722 QAQAQ
-727 HELEIKKLKEI
+727 HELEIKKLKEL
-738 MSATEKVRREKWIS
+738 MSATEKARREKWIS
-752 EKTKK
+752 EKTKT
-757 IKEITVRGL
+757 IKEVTVRGL

-809 LREQLEREKEALGQ
+809 LREQLEREKEVLGQ
-823 QERERARQRFQQ
+823 QERERARQ
-835 HLEQEQWALQQQR
+835 
-848 QRLYSEV
+848 
-855 AEEKERLGQQAARQR
+855 RQR

-893 EFEKGREEQELR
+893 EFEKGREEQEHR
-905 HQMELKALKQQL
+905 HQMELNALKQQL

-924 EASSARKEAW
+924 EAGRTRKEEAW

-944 EIRKGRDKEIELVVH
+944 EIRKGRDKEIELVIH
-959 RLEADMALAKEE
+959 RLEADVALAKEE
-971 SERAAESRIK
+971 SEKAAESRIK

-988 AELLELEQSE
+988 AELSELEQSE
-998 RRLQERCSELKGQL
+998 RKLQERCSELKGQL
-1012 GEAEGENLHL
+1012 GEAEGENLRL

-1035 VQAMNQQLNTERSNV
+1035 AQAVNEQLSSERSNL
-1050 AQVIRQEFQDRLAAS
+1050 AQVIRQEFEDRLAAS
-1065 EEETRQARAELAA
+1065 EEETRQAKAELAS

-1105 SSLRTQHEAAVKRA
+1105 SSLRTQHKAAVKRA
-1119 AHLEELLEQHRR
+1119 DHLEELLEQHRR
-1131 PALSSK
+1131 PTPSTK

>member
-1 MSFGGMDGL
+1 MKGTRAIGSVPERSPAGVDLSLTGL
-10 YPWPTRY
+10 PPPVSRRPGSAATTKPIVR
-17 LSTLP
+17 SVSVVT
-22 AFLLGNVLLLNRG
+22 GSEQKRKVL
-35 SRPQQVLVTSSRL
+35 
-48 SSAGTVAC
+48 
-56 SCSAEWRLLTVPSF
+56 
-70 MECSSCSLQCLEP
+70 
-83 LTRSKTA
+83 
-90 PPLHACLPSVGHMEA
+90 EA
-105 TGPGD
+105 TGPGG
-110 SRAINNLRRSN
+110 SQAINNLRRSN

-129 RNSSPRLTEP
+129 RSGSPRPTEP
-139 TDFLTLFEG
+139 TDFLMLFEG
-148 SPSGRKRLASLR
+148 SPSGKKRPASLS

-175 RPRDFTLP
+175 QPRGFTLP
-183 SNALSSSALD
+183 SNARSSSALD

-200 KECPVTL
+200 KECTVAL
-207 APNFTANNRSNKAA
+207 APNFTANNRSNKGA

-232 CYTPSE
+232 RYTPSE

-252 LNNILKAATR
+252 LNNIIKAATC

-267 SGFGKPPKNISSATH
+267 SGFGKLPKNVSSATH
-282 SARNNAG
+282 SARNNTG
-289 GATSLPGR
+289 GSTGLPRR

-307 FIHQVNQAAVTI
+307 FIHQVNQATVTI
-319 QRWYRQQV
+319 QRWYRHQV
-327 QQRRAGAARLQHLPQ
+327 QRRGAGAARLEHLLQ
-342 AEREEQRQLLGE
+342 AKREEQRQRSGE

-391 AQRAQK
+391 ALRAQK
-397 ASTAERGLP
+397 ASTAERGPP
-406 ENPQETRAPG
+406 ENPRETRVPG
-416 MRRPAQEPSPTLG
+416 MRQPAQELSPTPG

-439 NAGAGLPAAGP
+439 NTGGGLPAAGP
-450 GDRCP
+450 GDRCLP
-455 LTSDSSP
+455 TSDSSP
-462 EPRQPPEDRMQDV
+462 EPQQPPEDRTQDV
-475 PAQDA
+475 LAQDA
-480 AGDNPEMVAPS
+480 AGDNLEMMAPS
-491 RGSAKSGGPL
+491 RGSAKSRGPL

-515 EPLPCPTVR
+515 DVLPRPRTHHR
-524 HKGRYAWASEV
+524 GRYAWASEV
-535 AEVCALPCP
+535 TT
-544 AWPLEDDASS
+544 EDDASS

-602 DPQQEGQVP
+602 DSQQEGWVP
-611 QAGLGPLEPGSEVG
+611 EAGPGPLELGSEVS

-652 RDLTVRRVKETEKAL
+652 RDLTARRVKETEKAL

-688 IDQLIEDKKILSEKC
+688 IDQLIEDKKVLSEKC

-716 CSERVA
+716 CTERVA
-722 QAQEQ
+722 QAQAQ
-727 HELEIKKLKEI
+727 HELEIKKLKEL
-738 MSATEKVRREKWIS
+738 MSATEKARREKWIS

-757 IKEITVRGL
+757 IKEVTVRGL

-823 QERERARQRFQQ
+823 QERERARQR
-835 HLEQEQWALQQQR
+835 
-848 QRLYSEV
+848 
-855 AEEKERLGQQAARQR
+855 QR

-893 EFEKGREEQELR
+893 EFEKGREEQERR
-905 HQMELKALKQQL
+905 HQMELNTLKQQL

-924 EASSARKEAW
+924 EAGRTRKEAW

-944 EIRKGRDKEIELVVH
+944 EIRKGRDKEIELVIH

-971 SERAAESRIK
+971 SEKAAESRIK

-988 AELLELEQSE
+988 AELSELEQSE
-998 RRLQERCSELKGQL
+998 RKLQERCSELKGQL
-1012 GEAEGENLHL
+1012 GEAEGENLRL

-1035 VQAMNQQLNTERSNV
+1035 AQAVNEQLSSERSNL
-1050 AQVIRQEFQDRLAAS
+1050 AQVIRQEFEDRLAAS
-1065 EEETRQARAELAA
+1065 EEETRQAKAELAT

-1119 AHLEELLEQHRR
+1119 DHLEELLEQHRR
-1131 PALSSK
+1131 PTPSTK

>member
-1 MSFGGMDGL
+1 MKGTRAIGSVPERSPAGVDLSLTGL
-10 YPWPTRY
+10 PPPVSRRPGSAATTKPIVR
-17 LSTLP
+17 SVSVVT
-22 AFLLGNVLLLNRG
+22 GSEQKRKVL
-35 SRPQQVLVTSSRL
+35 
-48 SSAGTVAC
+48 
-56 SCSAEWRLLTVPSF
+56 
-70 MECSSCSLQCLEP
+70 
-83 LTRSKTA
+83 
-90 PPLHACLPSVGHMEA
+90 EA
-105 TGPGD
+105 TGPGG
-110 SRAINNLRRSN
+110 SQAINNLRRSN

-129 RNSSPRLTEP
+129 RSGSPRPTEP
-139 TDFLTLFEG
+139 TDFLMLFEG
-148 SPSGRKRLASLR
+148 SPSGKKRPASLS

-175 RPRDFTLP
+175 QPRGFTLP
-183 SNALSSSALD
+183 SNARSSSALD

-200 KECPVTL
+200 KECTVAL
-207 APNFTANNRSNKAA
+207 APNFTANNRSNKGA

-232 CYTPSE
+232 RYTPSE

-252 LNNILKAATR
+252 LNNIIKAATC

-267 SGFGKPPKNISSATH
+267 SGFGKLPKNVSSATH
-282 SARNNAG
+282 SARNNTG
-289 GATSLPGR
+289 GSTGLPRR

-307 FIHQVNQAAVTI
+307 FIHQVNQATVTI
-319 QRWYRQQV
+319 QRWYRHQV
-327 QQRRAGAARLQHLPQ
+327 QRRGAGAARLEHLLQ
-342 AEREEQRQLLGE
+342 AKREEQRQRSGE

-391 AQRAQK
+391 ALRAQK
-397 ASTAERGLP
+397 ASTAERGPP
-406 ENPQETRAPG
+406 ENPRETRVPG
-416 MRRPAQEPSPTLG
+416 MRQPAQELSPTPG

-439 NAGAGLPAAGP
+439 NTGGGLPAAGP
-450 GDRCP
+450 GDRCLP
-455 LTSDSSP
+455 TSDSSP
-462 EPRQPPEDRMQDV
+462 EPQQPPEDRTQDV
-475 PAQDA
+475 LAQDA
-480 AGDNPEMVAPS
+480 AGDNLEMMAPS
-491 RGSAKSGGPL
+491 RGSAKSRGPL

-515 EPLPCPTVR
+515 DVLPRPRTHHR
-524 HKGRYAWASEV
+524 GRYAWASEV
-535 AEVCALPCP
+535 TT
-544 AWPLEDDASS
+544 EDDASS

-602 DPQQEGQVP
+602 DSQQEGWVP
-611 QAGLGPLEPGSEVG
+611 EAGPGPLELGSEVS

-652 RDLTVRRVKETEKAL
+652 RDLTARRVKETEKAL

-688 IDQLIEDKKILSEKC
+688 IDQLIEDKKVLSEKC

-716 CSERVA
+716 CTERVA
-722 QAQEQ
+722 QAQAQ
-727 HELEIKKLKEI
+727 HELEIKKLKEL
-738 MSATEKVRREKWIS
+738 MSATEKARREKWIS

-757 IKEITVRGL
+757 IKEVTVRGL

-823 QERERARQRFQQ
+823 QERERARQR
-835 HLEQEQWALQQQR
+835 
-848 QRLYSEV
+848 
-855 AEEKERLGQQAARQR
+855 QR

-893 EFEKGREEQELR
+893 EFEKGREEQERR
-905 HQMELKALKQQL
+905 HQMELNTLKQQL

-924 EASSARKEAW
+924 EAGRTRKERMSPQEAW

-944 EIRKGRDKEIELVVH
+944 EIRKGRDKEIELVIH

-971 SERAAESRIK
+971 SEKAAESRIK

-988 AELLELEQSE
+988 AELSELEQSE
-998 RRLQERCSELKGQL
+998 RKLQERCSELKGQL
-1012 GEAEGENLHL
+1012 GEAEGENLRL

-1035 VQAMNQQLNTERSNV
+1035 AQAVNEQLSSERSNL
-1050 AQVIRQEFQDRLAAS
+1050 AQVIRQEFEDRLAAS
-1065 EEETRQARAELAA
+1065 EEETRQAKAELAT

-1119 AHLEELLEQHRR
+1119 DHLEELLEQHRR
-1131 PALSSK
+1131 PTPSTK

>member
-1 MSFGGMDGL
+1 MKGTRAIGSVPERSPAGVDLSLTGL
-10 YPWPTRY
+10 PPPVSRRPGSAATTKPIVR
-17 LSTLP
+17 SVSVVT
-22 AFLLGNVLLLNRG
+22 GSEQKRKVL
-35 SRPQQVLVTSSRL
+35 
-48 SSAGTVAC
+48 
-56 SCSAEWRLLTVPSF
+56 
-70 MECSSCSLQCLEP
+70 
-83 LTRSKTA
+83 
-90 PPLHACLPSVGHMEA
+90 EA
-105 TGPGD
+105 TGPGG
-110 SRAINNLRRSN
+110 SQAINNLRRSN

-129 RNSSPRLTEP
+129 RSGSPRPTEP
-139 TDFLTLFEG
+139 TDFLMLFEG
-148 SPSGRKRLASLR
+148 SPSGKKRPASLS

-175 RPRDFTLP
+175 QPRGFTLP
-183 SNALSSSALD
+183 SNARSSSALD

-200 KECPVTL
+200 KECTVAL
-207 APNFTANNRSNKAA
+207 APNFTANNRSNKGA

-232 CYTPSE
+232 RYTPSE

-252 LNNILKAATR
+252 LNNIIKAATC

-267 SGFGKPPKNISSATH
+267 SGFGKLPKNVSSATH
-282 SARNNAG
+282 SARNNTG
-289 GATSLPGR
+289 GSTGLPRR

-319 QRWYRQQV
+319 QRWYRHQV
-327 QQRRAGAARLQHLPQ
+327 QRRGAGAARLEHLLQ
-342 AEREEQRQLLGE
+342 AKREEQRQRSGE

-391 AQRAQK
+391 ALRAQK
-397 ASTAERGLP
+397 ASTAERGPP
-406 ENPQETRAPG
+406 ENPRETRVPG
-416 MRRPAQEPSPTLG
+416 MRQPAQELSPTPG

-439 NAGAGLPAAGP
+439 NAGGGLPAAGP
-450 GDRCP
+450 GDRCLP
-455 LTSDSSP
+455 TSDSSP
-462 EPRQPPEDRMQDV
+462 EPQQPPEDRTQDV
-475 PAQDA
+475 LAQDA
-480 AGDNPEMVAPS
+480 AGDNLEMMAPS
-491 RGSAKSGGPL
+491 RGSAKSRGPL

-515 EPLPCPTVR
+515 DALPRPRTHHR
-524 HKGRYAWASEV
+524 GRYAWASEV
-535 AEVCALPCP
+535 TT
-544 AWPLEDDASS
+544 EDDASS

-602 DPQQEGQVP
+602 DSQQEGWVP
-611 QAGLGPLEPGSEVG
+611 EAGPGPLELGSEVS

-652 RDLTVRRVKETEKAL
+652 RDLTARRVKETEKAL

-688 IDQLIEDKKILSEKC
+688 IDQLIEDKKVLSEKC

-716 CSERVA
+716 CTERVA
-722 QAQEQ
+722 QAQAQ
-727 HELEIKKLKEI
+727 HELEIKKLKEL
-738 MSATEKVRREKWIS
+738 MSATEKARREKWIS

-757 IKEITVRGL
+757 IKEVTVRGL

-823 QERERARQRFQQ
+823 QERERARQR
-835 HLEQEQWALQQQR
+835 
-848 QRLYSEV
+848 
-855 AEEKERLGQQAARQR
+855 QR

-893 EFEKGREEQELR
+893 EFEKGREEQERR
-905 HQMELKALKQQL
+905 HQMELNTLKQQL

-924 EASSARKEAW
+924 EAGRTRKEAW

-944 EIRKGRDKEIELVVH
+944 EIRKGRDKEIELVIH

-971 SERAAESRIK
+971 SEKAAESRIK

-988 AELLELEQSE
+988 AELSELEQSE
-998 RRLQERCSELKGQL
+998 RKLQERCSELKGQL
-1012 GEAEGENLHL
+1012 GEAEGENLRL

-1035 VQAMNQQLNTERSNV
+1035 AQAVNEQLSSERSNL
-1050 AQVIRQEFQDRLAAS
+1050 AQVIRQEFEDRLAAS
-1065 EEETRQARAELAA
+1065 EEETRQAKAELAT

-1119 AHLEELLEQHRR
+1119 DHLEELLEQHRR
-1131 PALSSK
+1131 PTPSTK

>member
-1 MSFGGMDGL
+1 MKGTRAIGSVPERSPASVDLSLTGL
-10 YPWPTRY
+10 PPPVSRR
-17 LSTLP
+17 P
-22 AFLLGNVLLLNRG
+22 G
-35 SRPQQVLVTSSRL
+35 SAATTKPIVRSVSVVTGSEQKRKAL
-48 SSAGTVAC
+48 
-56 SCSAEWRLLTVPSF
+56 
-70 MECSSCSLQCLEP
+70 
-83 LTRSKTA
+83 
-90 PPLHACLPSVGHMEA
+90 EA
-105 TGPGD
+105 TGPGG

-129 RNSSPRLTEP
+129 RSGSPRPAEP
-139 TDFLTLFEG
+139 TDFLMLFKG
-148 SPSGRKRLASLR
+148 SPSGKKRLASLS

-175 RPRDFTLP
+175 QPRGFTLP
-183 SNALSSSALD
+183 SNARSSSALD

-200 KECPVTL
+200 KECTVAL
-207 APNFTANNRSNKAA
+207 APNFTANNRSNKGA

-232 CYTPSE
+232 RYTPSE

-252 LNNILKAATR
+252 LNNIIKAATC

-267 SGFGKPPKNISSATH
+267 SGFGKPPKNVSSATH
-282 SARNNAG
+282 SAQNNAG
-289 GATSLPGR
+289 GSTGLPR
-297 KEVTEEEAER
+297 WKEVTEEEAER

-319 QRWYRQQV
+319 QRWYRHHV
-327 QQRRAGAARLQHLPQ
+327 QRRGAGAARLEHLLQ
-342 AEREEQRQLLGE
+342 AKREEQRQRSGE
-354 GTLLDLHQQ
+354 GTLLDLQQQ

-391 AQRAQK
+391 ALRAQK
-397 ASTAERGLP
+397 ASTAERGPP
-406 ENPQETRAPG
+406 ENPRETRVPG
-416 MRRPAQEPSPTLG
+416 TRQPAQELSPTPG

-439 NAGAGLPAAGP
+439 NAGGVLPAAGP
-450 GDRCP
+450 GDRCLP
-455 LTSDSSP
+455 TSDSSP
-462 EPRQPPEDRMQDV
+462 EPQQPPEDRTQDV
-475 PAQDA
+475 LAQDA
-480 AGDNPEMVAPS
+480 AGDNLEMMAPS
-491 RGSAKSGGPL
+491 RGSTKSRGPL

-515 EPLPCPTVR
+515 DPLPRPR
-524 HKGRYAWASEV
+524 AHRRGRYAWASEV
-535 AEVCALPCP
+535 TT
-544 AWPLEDDASS
+544 EDDASS

-602 DPQQEGQVP
+602 EPQQEGWVP
-611 QAGLGPLEPGSEVG
+611 EAGLGPLELGSEVS

-688 IDQLIEDKKILSEKC
+688 IDQLIEDKKVLSEKC

-716 CSERVA
+716 CTERVA
-722 QAQEQ
+722 QAQAQ
-727 HELEIKKLKEI
+727 HELEIKKLKEL
-738 MSATEKVRREKWIS
+738 MSATEKARREKWIS
-752 EKTKK
+752 EKTKT
-757 IKEITVRGL
+757 IKEVTVRGL

-809 LREQLEREKEALGQ
+809 LREQLEREKEVLGQ
-823 QERERARQRFQQ
+823 QERERARQ
-835 HLEQEQWALQQQR
+835 
-848 QRLYSEV
+848 
-855 AEEKERLGQQAARQR
+855 RQR

-893 EFEKGREEQELR
+893 EFEKGREEQEHR
-905 HQMELKALKQQL
+905 HQMELNALKQQL

-924 EASSARKEAW
+924 EAGRTRKEEAW

-944 EIRKGRDKEIELVVH
+944 EIRKGRDKEIELVIH
-959 RLEADMALAKEE
+959 RLEADVALAKEE
-971 SERAAESRIK
+971 SEKAAESRIK

-988 AELLELEQSE
+988 AELSELEQSE
-998 RRLQERCSELKGQL
+998 RKLQERCSELKGQL
-1012 GEAEGENLHL
+1012 GEAEGENLRL

-1035 VQAMNQQLNTERSNV
+1035 AQAVNEQLSSERSNL
-1050 AQVIRQEFQDRLAAS
+1050 AQVIRQEFEDRLAAS
-1065 EEETRQARAELAA
+1065 EEETRQAKAELAS

-1105 SSLRTQHEAAVKRA
+1105 SSLRTQHKAAVKRA
-1119 AHLEELLEQHRR
+1119 DHLEELLEQHRR
-1131 PALSSK
+1131 PTPSTK

>member
-1 MSFGGMDGL
+1 MKGTRAIGSAPERSPAGVDLSLTGL
-10 YPWPTRY
+10 PPPVSRR
-17 LSTLP
+17 P
-22 AFLLGNVLLLNRG
+22 G
-35 SRPQQVLVTSSRL
+35 SAATTKPIVRSVSVVTGSEQKRKAL
-48 SSAGTVAC
+48 
-56 SCSAEWRLLTVPSF
+56 
-70 MECSSCSLQCLEP
+70 
-83 LTRSKTA
+83 
-90 PPLHACLPSVGHMEA
+90 EA
-105 TGPGD
+105 TGPGG

-129 RNSSPRLTEP
+129 QSGSPRPAEP

-148 SPSGRKRLASLR
+148 SPSGKKRPASLS

-175 RPRDFTLP
+175 QPRGFTLP
-183 SNALSSSALD
+183 PNARSSSALD

-200 KECPVTL
+200 KECTMAL
-207 APNFTANNRSNKAA
+207 APNFTANNRSNKGAM
-221 VGNCVTTMVHN
+221 GNCVTTMVHN
-232 CYTPSE
+232 RYTPSE

-252 LNNILKAATR
+252 LNNIIKAATC

-267 SGFGKPPKNISSATH
+267 SGFGKPPKNVSSASH

-289 GATSLPGR
+289 GTTGLPRR

-319 QRWYRQQV
+319 QRWYRRQV
-327 QQRRAGAARLQHLPQ
+327 QRRRVGAARLEHLLQ
-342 AEREEQRQLLGE
+342 AKREEQRQRPGE

-391 AQRAQK
+391 ALRAQK
-397 ASTAERGLP
+397 AITAERGPP
-406 ENPQETRAPG
+406 ENPGETRAPG
-416 MRRPAQEPSPTLG
+416 TRRPAQELSPTPG
-429 GTAHQALKAN
+429 DTAHQALKAIN
-439 NAGAGLPAAGP
+439 TGAGLPAAGP
-450 GDRCP
+450 GDCCLP
-455 LTSDSSP
+455 ASSSSP
-462 EPRQPPEDRMQDV
+462 DPQQPPEDRTQDV
-475 PAQDA
+475 LAQDA
-480 AGDNPEMVAPS
+480 AGDNLETVAPS
-491 RGSAKSGGPL
+491 RGSTKSRGPL

-515 EPLPCPTVR
+515 EPLPRPR
-524 HKGRYAWASEV
+524 AHHRGRYAWASE
-535 AEVCALPCP
+535 
-544 AWPLEDDASS
+544 EDDASS

-587 MSFLDEMEKSGQDQL
+587 MSFLDEMEKSGQDQP
-602 DPQQEGQVP
+602 DPQQEGWVLE
-611 QAGLGPLEPGSEVG
+611 AGPGPLELGSEAS

-688 IDQLIEDKKILSEKC
+688 IDQLIEDKKVLSEKC

-716 CSERVA
+716 CTERVA
-722 QAQEQ
+722 QVQAQ
-727 HELEIKKLKEI
+727 HELEIKKLKEL

-757 IKEITVRGL
+757 IKEVTVRGL

-855 AEEKERLGQQAARQR
+855 AEERERLGQQAARQR

-893 EFEKGREEQELR
+893 EFEKGREEQERR

-924 EASSARKEAW
+924 EAGCARKEPTFCVGSGRIKGAW
-934 LLNREQELRE
+934 GASSVVREQVLHPSLGAAPPVRPMASPPTLRS
-944 EIRKGRDKEIELVVH
+944 GSLPPVPTQ
-959 RLEADMALAKEE
+959 MN
-971 SERAAESRIK
+971 
-981 RLRDKYE
+981 
-988 AELLELEQSE
+988 EQLS
-998 RRLQERCSELKGQL
+998 S
-1012 GEAEGENLHL
+1012 
-1022 QGLVRQ
+1022 
-1028 KERALED
+1028 
-1035 VQAMNQQLNTERSNV
+1035 ERSNL
-1050 AQVIRQEFQDRLAAS
+1050 AQVIRQEFEDRLAAS
-1065 EEETRQARAELAA
+1065 EEETRQAKAELAA

-1119 AHLEELLEQHRR
+1119 DHLEELLEQHRR
-1131 PALSSK
+1131 PTLSTK

>member
-1 MSFGGMDGL
+1 MKGTRAISSVLERSPAGVDLSLTGL
-10 YPWPTRY
+10 PPPVSRR
-17 LSTLP
+17 P
-22 AFLLGNVLLLNRG
+22 G
-35 SRPQQVLVTSSRL
+35 SAATTKPIVRSVSVVTGSEQKRKAL
-48 SSAGTVAC
+48 
-56 SCSAEWRLLTVPSF
+56 
-70 MECSSCSLQCLEP
+70 
-83 LTRSKTA
+83 
-90 PPLHACLPSVGHMEA
+90 EA
-105 TGPGD
+105 TGPGG

-129 RNSSPRLTEP
+129 RSGSPRPTEP
-139 TDFLTLFEG
+139 TDFLMLFEG
-148 SPSGRKRLASLR
+148 SPSGKKRPASLS

-175 RPRDFTLP
+175 QPRGFTLP
-183 SNALSSSALD
+183 SNARSSSALD
-193 SPAGPRR
+193 SPVGPRR
-200 KECPVTL
+200 KECTVAL
-207 APNFTANNRSNKAA
+207 APNFTANNRSNKGA

-238 RAPPLKSSNQTAPS
+238 RVPPLKSSNQTAPS
-252 LNNILKAATR
+252 LNNIIKAATC

-267 SGFGKPPKNISSATH
+267 SGFRKPPKNVSSATH
-282 SARNNAG
+282 LAQNNTG
-289 GATSLPGR
+289 GSTGLPRR

-319 QRWYRQQV
+319 QRWYRHQV
-327 QQRRAGAARLQHLPQ
+327 QRRRAGAARLEHLLQ
-342 AEREEQRQLLGE
+342 AKREEQRQRSGE

-391 AQRAQK
+391 ALRAQK
-397 ASTAERGLP
+397 ASTVERGPP
-406 ENPQETRAPG
+406 ENPRETRVPG
-416 MRRPAQEPSPTLG
+416 TRQPAQELSPMPG

-439 NAGAGLPAAGP
+439 NADAGLPAAGP
-450 GDRCP
+450 GDRCLP
-455 LTSDSSP
+455 TSASSP
-462 EPRQPPEDRMQDV
+462 EQQQPPEDRMQD
-475 PAQDA
+475 A
-480 AGDNPEMVAPS
+480 AGDNLEMKAPS
-491 RGSAKSGGPL
+491 RGPL

-515 EPLPCPTVR
+515 DPLPCPR
-524 HKGRYAWASEV
+524 AHHRGRYAWTSE
-535 AEVCALPCP
+535 
-544 AWPLEDDASS
+544 EDDASS

-602 DPQQEGQVP
+602 DPQQEEGWVP
-611 QAGLGPLEPGSEVG
+611 AAGLGPLELGSEVS

-688 IDQLIEDKKILSEKC
+688 IDQLIEDKKVLSEKC

-716 CSERVA
+716 CTERVA
-722 QAQEQ
+722 QAQVQ
-727 HELEIKKLKEI
+727 HELEIKKLKEL
-738 MSATEKVRREKWIS
+738 MSATEKARREKWIS

-757 IKEITVRGL
+757 IKEVTVRGL

-855 AEEKERLGQQAARQR
+855 AEERERLGQQAARQR

-885 ALTRALRA
+885 ALTRTLKA
-893 EFEKGREEQELR
+893 EFEKGREEQERR

-924 EASSARKEAW
+924 EAGCARKEAW

-971 SERAAESRIK
+971 SEKAAESRIK

-988 AELLELEQSE
+988 AELSELEQSE
-998 RRLQERCSELKGQL
+998 RKLQERCLELKGQL
-1012 GEAEGENLHL
+1012 GEAEGENLRL

-1035 VQAMNQQLNTERSNV
+1035 AQAVNEQLSSERSNL
-1050 AQVIRQEFQDRLAAS
+1050 AQVIRQEFEDRLAAS
-1065 EEETRQARAELAA
+1065 EEETRQAKAELAA

-1119 AHLEELLEQHRR
+1119 DHLEELLEQHRR
-1131 PALSSK
+1131 PTPSTK

>member
-1 MSFGGMDGL
+1 MKGTRAIGSVPERSPAGVDLSLTGL
-10 YPWPTRY
+10 PPPVSRR
-17 LSTLP
+17 P
-22 AFLLGNVLLLNRG
+22 G
-35 SRPQQVLVTSSRL
+35 SAATTKPIVRSVSVVTGSEQKRKAL
-48 SSAGTVAC
+48 
-56 SCSAEWRLLTVPSF
+56 
-70 MECSSCSLQCLEP
+70 
-83 LTRSKTA
+83 
-90 PPLHACLPSVGHMEA
+90 EA
-105 TGPGD
+105 TGPGG

-129 RNSSPRLTEP
+129 RSSSPRPTEP
-139 TDFLTLFEG
+139 TDFLMLFEG
-148 SPSGRKRLASLR
+148 SPSGKKRPASLS

-175 RPRDFTLP
+175 QPRGFTLP
-183 SNALSSSALD
+183 SNARSSSALD

-200 KECPVTL
+200 KECTVAL
-207 APNFTANNRSNKAA
+207 APNFTANNRSNKGA

-232 CYTPSE
+232 RYTPLE

-252 LNNILKAATR
+252 LNNIIKAATC

-267 SGFGKPPKNISSATH
+267 SGFGKSPKNVSSATH
-282 SARNNAG
+282 SARNNTG
-289 GATSLPGR
+289 GSTGLPRR

-319 QRWYRQQV
+319 QRWYRHQV
-327 QQRRAGAARLQHLPQ
+327 QRRGAGAARLEHLLQ
-342 AEREEQRQLLGE
+342 AKREEQRQRSGE

-391 AQRAQK
+391 ALRAQK
-397 ASTAERGLP
+397 ASTAERGPP
-406 ENPQETRAPG
+406 ENPRETRVPG
-416 MRRPAQEPSPTLG
+416 TQQPAQELSPTPG

-439 NAGAGLPAAGP
+439 NAGGGLPAAGP
-450 GDRCP
+450 GDRCLP
-455 LTSDSSP
+455 TSDSSP
-462 EPRQPPEDRMQDV
+462 EPQQPPEDRTQDIL
-475 PAQDA
+475 AQDA
-480 AGDNPEMVAPS
+480 AGDNLEMMALS
-491 RGSAKSGGPL
+491 RGSAKSRGPL

-515 EPLPCPTVR
+515 DPLPRPRTHHR
-524 HKGRYAWASEV
+524 GRYAWASEV
-535 AEVCALPCP
+535 TT
-544 AWPLEDDASS
+544 EDDASS

-602 DPQQEGQVP
+602 DSQQEGWVP
-611 QAGLGPLEPGSEVG
+611 EAGPGPLELGSEVS

-688 IDQLIEDKKILSEKC
+688 IDQLIEDKKVLSEKC

-716 CSERVA
+716 CTERVA
-722 QAQEQ
+722 QAQAQ
-727 HELEIKKLKEI
+727 HELEIKKLKEL
-738 MSATEKVRREKWIS
+738 MSATEKARREKWIS

-757 IKEITVRGL
+757 IKEVTVRGL

-823 QERERARQRFQQ
+823 QERERARQR
-835 HLEQEQWALQQQR
+835 
-848 QRLYSEV
+848 
-855 AEEKERLGQQAARQR
+855 QR

-893 EFEKGREEQELR
+893 EFEKGREEQERR
-905 HQMELKALKQQL
+905 HQMELNTLKQQL

-924 EASSARKEAW
+924 EAGRTRKEEAW

-944 EIRKGRDKEIELVVH
+944 EIRKGRDKEIELVIH

-971 SERAAESRIK
+971 SEKAAESRIK

-988 AELLELEQSE
+988 AELSELEQSE
-998 RRLQERCSELKGQL
+998 RKLQERCSELKGQL
-1012 GEAEGENLHL
+1012 GEAEGENLRL

-1035 VQAMNQQLNTERSNV
+1035 AQAVNEQLSSERSNL
-1050 AQVIRQEFQDRLAAS
+1050 AQVIRQEFEDRLAAS
-1065 EEETRQARAELAA
+1065 EEETRQAKAELAT

-1093 VKTALARKEEAV
+1093 VKTALTRKEEAV

-1119 AHLEELLEQHRR
+1119 DHLEELLEQHRR
-1131 PALSSK
+1131 PTPSTK

>member
-1 MSFGGMDGL
+1 MKGTRAIGSVLERSPVGVDLSLTGL
-10 YPWPTRY
+10 PPPVSRR
-17 LSTLP
+17 P
-22 AFLLGNVLLLNRG
+22 G
-35 SRPQQVLVTSSRL
+35 SAATTKPIVRSVSVVTGSEQKRKAL
-48 SSAGTVAC
+48 
-56 SCSAEWRLLTVPSF
+56 
-70 MECSSCSLQCLEP
+70 
-83 LTRSKTA
+83 
-90 PPLHACLPSVGHMEA
+90 EA
-105 TGPGD
+105 TGPGG

-129 RNSSPRLTEP
+129 RSGSTRPTEP
-139 TDFLTLFEG
+139 TDFLMLFEG
-148 SPSGRKRLASLR
+148 SPSGKKRPASLS

-175 RPRDFTLP
+175 QPRGFTLP
-183 SNALSSSALD
+183 SNARSSSALD

-200 KECPVTL
+200 KECTVAL
-207 APNFTANNRSNKAA
+207 APNFTANNRSNKGA

-238 RAPPLKSSNQTAPS
+238 RVPPLKSSNQTAPS
-252 LNNILKAATR
+252 LNNIIKAATC

-267 SGFGKPPKNISSATH
+267 SGFGKPPKNVSSATH
-282 SARNNAG
+282 SAQNNAG
-289 GATSLPGR
+289 GSMGLPRR

-319 QRWYRQQV
+319 QRWYRHQV
-327 QQRRAGAARLQHLPQ
+327 QQRRAGAARLEHLLQ
-342 AEREEQRQLLGE
+342 AKREEQQQRSGE
-354 GTLLDLHQQ
+354 GTLLNLHQQ

-391 AQRAQK
+391 ALRAQK
-397 ASTAERGLP
+397 ASTVERGPP
-406 ENPQETRAPG
+406 ENPRETRVPG
-416 MRRPAQEPSPTLG
+416 TRQPAQELSPMPG

-439 NAGAGLPAAGP
+439 NADAGLPAAGP
-450 GDRCP
+450 GDRCLP
-455 LTSDSSP
+455 TSASSP
-462 EPRQPPEDRMQDV
+462 EPQQPPEDRMQDV
-475 PAQDA
+475 LVQDA
-480 AGDNPEMVAPS
+480 AGDNLEMKAPS
-491 RGSAKSGGPL
+491 RGPL

-515 EPLPCPTVR
+515 DPLPCPR
-524 HKGRYAWASEV
+524 AHHRGRYAWASEV
-535 AEVCALPCP
+535 TT
-544 AWPLEDDASS
+544 EDDASS

-602 DPQQEGQVP
+602 DPQQEEGWVP
-611 QAGLGPLEPGSEVG
+611 AAGLGPLELGSEVS

-688 IDQLIEDKKILSEKC
+688 IDQLIEDKKVLSEKC

-716 CSERVA
+716 CTERVA
-722 QAQEQ
+722 QAQVQ
-727 HELEIKKLKEI
+727 HELEIKKLKEL
-738 MSATEKVRREKWIS
+738 MSATEKARREKWIS

-757 IKEITVRGL
+757 IKEVTVRGL

-855 AEEKERLGQQAARQR
+855 AEERERLGQQAARQR

-885 ALTRALRA
+885 ALTRTLKA
-893 EFEKGREEQELR
+893 EFEKGREEQERR

-924 EASSARKEAW
+924 EAGCARKEEAW

-944 EIRKGRDKEIELVVH
+944 EIRKGRDKEIELVIH
-959 RLEADMALAKEE
+959 RLEADMSLAKEE
-971 SERAAESRIK
+971 SEKAAESRIK

-988 AELLELEQSE
+988 AELSELEQSE
-998 RRLQERCSELKGQL
+998 RKLQERCSELKGQI
-1012 GEAEGENLHL
+1012 GEAEGENLRL

-1035 VQAMNQQLNTERSNV
+1035 AQAVNEQLSSERSNL
-1050 AQVIRQEFQDRLAAS
+1050 AQVIRQEFEDRLAAS
-1065 EEETRQARAELAA
+1065 EEETRQAKAELAA

-1119 AHLEELLEQHRR
+1119 DHLEELLEQHRR
-1131 PALSSK
+1131 PTPSTK

>member
-1 MSFGGMDGL
+1 MKGTRAIGSVPERSPAGVDLSLTGL
-10 YPWPTRY
+10 PPPVSRRPGSAATTKPIVR
-17 LSTLP
+17 SVSVVT
-22 AFLLGNVLLLNRG
+22 GSEQKRKVL
-35 SRPQQVLVTSSRL
+35 
-48 SSAGTVAC
+48 
-56 SCSAEWRLLTVPSF
+56 
-70 MECSSCSLQCLEP
+70 
-83 LTRSKTA
+83 
-90 PPLHACLPSVGHMEA
+90 EA
-105 TGPGD
+105 TGPGG
-110 SRAINNLRRSN
+110 SQAINNLRRSN

-129 RNSSPRLTEP
+129 RSGSPRPTEP
-139 TDFLTLFEG
+139 TDFLMLFEG
-148 SPSGRKRLASLR
+148 SPSGKKRPASLS

-175 RPRDFTLP
+175 QPRGFTLP
-183 SNALSSSALD
+183 SNARSSSALD

-200 KECPVTL
+200 KECTVAL
-207 APNFTANNRSNKAA
+207 APNFTANNRSNKGA

-232 CYTPSE
+232 RYTPSE

-252 LNNILKAATR
+252 LNNIIKAATC

-267 SGFGKPPKNISSATH
+267 SGFGKLPKNVSSATH
-282 SARNNAG
+282 SARNNTG
-289 GATSLPGR
+289 GSTGLPRR

-319 QRWYRQQV
+319 QRWYRHQV
-327 QQRRAGAARLQHLPQ
+327 QRRGAGAARLEHLLQ
-342 AEREEQRQLLGE
+342 AKREEQRQRSGE

-391 AQRAQK
+391 ALRAQK
-397 ASTAERGLP
+397 ASTAERGPP
-406 ENPQETRAPG
+406 ENPRETRVPG
-416 MRRPAQEPSPTLG
+416 MRQPAQELSPTPG

-439 NAGAGLPAAGP
+439 NAGGGLPAAGP
-450 GDRCP
+450 GDRCLP
-455 LTSDSSP
+455 TSDSSP
-462 EPRQPPEDRMQDV
+462 EPQQPPEDRTQDV
-475 PAQDA
+475 LAQDA
-480 AGDNPEMVAPS
+480 AGDNLEMMAPS
-491 RGSAKSGGPL
+491 RGSAKSRGPL

-515 EPLPCPTVR
+515 DALPRPRTHHR
-524 HKGRYAWASEV
+524 GRYAWASEV
-535 AEVCALPCP
+535 TT
-544 AWPLEDDASS
+544 EDDASS

-602 DPQQEGQVP
+602 DSQQEGWVP
-611 QAGLGPLEPGSEVG
+611 EAGPGPLELGSEVS

-652 RDLTVRRVKETEKAL
+652 RDLTARRVKETEKAL

-688 IDQLIEDKKILSEKC
+688 IDQLIEDKKVLSEKC

-716 CSERVA
+716 CTERVA
-722 QAQEQ
+722 QAQAQ
-727 HELEIKKLKEI
+727 HELEIKKLKEL
-738 MSATEKVRREKWIS
+738 MSATEKARREKWIS

-757 IKEITVRGL
+757 IKEVTVRGL

-823 QERERARQRFQQ
+823 QERERARQR
-835 HLEQEQWALQQQR
+835 
-848 QRLYSEV
+848 
-855 AEEKERLGQQAARQR
+855 QR

-893 EFEKGREEQELR
+893 EFEKGREEQERR
-905 HQMELKALKQQL
+905 HQMELNTLKQQL

-924 EASSARKEAW
+924 EAGRTRKERMSPQEAW

-944 EIRKGRDKEIELVVH
+944 EIRKGRDKEIELVIH

-971 SERAAESRIK
+971 SEKAAESRIK

-988 AELLELEQSE
+988 AELSELEQSE
-998 RRLQERCSELKGQL
+998 RKLQERCSELKGQL
-1012 GEAEGENLHL
+1012 GEAEGENLRL

-1035 VQAMNQQLNTERSNV
+1035 AQAVNEQLSSERSNL
-1050 AQVIRQEFQDRLAAS
+1050 AQVIRQEFEDRLAAS
-1065 EEETRQARAELAA
+1065 EEETRQAKAELAT

-1119 AHLEELLEQHRR
+1119 DHLEELLEQHRR
-1131 PALSSK
+1131 PTPSTK

>member
-1 MSFGGMDGL
+1 MKGTRAIGSVLERSPVGVDLSLTGL
-10 YPWPTRY
+10 PPPVSRR
-17 LSTLP
+17 P
-22 AFLLGNVLLLNRG
+22 G
-35 SRPQQVLVTSSRL
+35 SAATTKPIVRSVSVVTGSEQKRKAL
-48 SSAGTVAC
+48 
-56 SCSAEWRLLTVPSF
+56 
-70 MECSSCSLQCLEP
+70 
-83 LTRSKTA
+83 
-90 PPLHACLPSVGHMEA
+90 EA
-105 TGPGD
+105 TGPGG

-129 RNSSPRLTEP
+129 RSGSTRPTEP
-139 TDFLTLFEG
+139 TDFLMLFEG
-148 SPSGRKRLASLR
+148 SPSGKKRPASLS

-175 RPRDFTLP
+175 QPRGFTLP
-183 SNALSSSALD
+183 SNARSSSALD

-200 KECPVTL
+200 KECTVAL
-207 APNFTANNRSNKAA
+207 APNFTANNRSNKGA

-238 RAPPLKSSNQTAPS
+238 RVPPLKSSNQTAPS
-252 LNNILKAATR
+252 LNNIIKAATC

-267 SGFGKPPKNISSATH
+267 SGFGKPPKNVSSATH
-282 SARNNAG
+282 SAQNNAG
-289 GATSLPGR
+289 GSMGLPRR

-319 QRWYRQQV
+319 QRWYRHQV
-327 QQRRAGAARLQHLPQ
+327 QQRRAGAARLEHLLQ
-342 AEREEQRQLLGE
+342 AKREEQQQRSGE
-354 GTLLDLHQQ
+354 GTLLNLHQQ

-391 AQRAQK
+391 ALRAQK
-397 ASTAERGLP
+397 ASTVERGPP
-406 ENPQETRAPG
+406 ENPRETRVPG
-416 MRRPAQEPSPTLG
+416 TRQPAQELSPMPG

-439 NAGAGLPAAGP
+439 NADAGLPAAGP
-450 GDRCP
+450 GDRCLP
-455 LTSDSSP
+455 TSASSP
-462 EPRQPPEDRMQDV
+462 EPQQPPEDRMQDV
-475 PAQDA
+475 LVQDA
-480 AGDNPEMVAPS
+480 AGDNLEMKAPS
-491 RGSAKSGGPL
+491 RGPL

-515 EPLPCPTVR
+515 DPLPCPR
-524 HKGRYAWASEV
+524 AHHRGRYAWASEV
-535 AEVCALPCP
+535 TT
-544 AWPLEDDASS
+544 EDDASS

-602 DPQQEGQVP
+602 DPQQEEGWVP
-611 QAGLGPLEPGSEVG
+611 AAGLGPLELGSEVS

-688 IDQLIEDKKILSEKC
+688 IDQLIEDKKVLSEKC

-716 CSERVA
+716 CTERVA
-722 QAQEQ
+722 QAQVQ
-727 HELEIKKLKEI
+727 HELEIKKLKEL
-738 MSATEKVRREKWIS
+738 MSATEKARREKWIS

-757 IKEITVRGL
+757 IKEVTVRGL

-855 AEEKERLGQQAARQR
+855 AEERERLGQQAARQR

-885 ALTRALRA
+885 ALTRTLKA
-893 EFEKGREEQELR
+893 EFEKGREEQERR

-924 EASSARKEAW
+924 EAGCARKEVGAW
-934 LLNREQELRE
+934 APRWAGVGGCPGWVLL
-944 EIRKGRDKEIELVVH
+944 
-959 RLEADMALAKEE
+959 
-971 SERAAESRIK
+971 
-981 RLRDKYE
+981 
-988 AELLELEQSE
+988 LLWHPGGSFLGVTSGC
-998 RRLQERCSELKGQL
+998 LGLSSELTL
-1012 GEAEGENLHL
+1012 SVLLSAHL
-1022 QGLVRQ
+1022 LRGLWKDQGCL
-1028 KERALED
+1028 ERILCGPR
-1035 VQAMNQQLNTERSNV
+1035 TGV
-1050 AQVIRQEFQDRLAAS
+1050 AP
-1065 EEETRQARAELAA
+1065 
-1078 LQARQQLELEEVHRR
+1078 
-1093 VKTALARKEEAV
+1093 LARGCYTPAPHDQPPDPQMYREAHV
-1105 SSLRTQHEAAVKRA
+1105 QQGPPLSLWG
-1119 AHLEELLEQHRR
+1119 LLRGWTLPR
-1131 PALSSK
+1131 

>member
-1 MSFGGMDGL
+1 MKGTRAIGSVPERSPAGVDLSLTGL
-10 YPWPTRY
+10 PPPVSRR
-17 LSTLP
+17 P
-22 AFLLGNVLLLNRG
+22 G
-35 SRPQQVLVTSSRL
+35 SAATTKPIVRSVSVVTGSEQKRKAL
-48 SSAGTVAC
+48 
-56 SCSAEWRLLTVPSF
+56 
-70 MECSSCSLQCLEP
+70 
-83 LTRSKTA
+83 
-90 PPLHACLPSVGHMEA
+90 EA
-105 TGPGD
+105 TGPGG

-129 RNSSPRLTEP
+129 RSSSPRPTEP
-139 TDFLTLFEG
+139 TDFLMLFEG
-148 SPSGRKRLASLR
+148 SPSGKKRPASLS

-175 RPRDFTLP
+175 QPRGFTLP
-183 SNALSSSALD
+183 SNARSSSALD

-200 KECPVTL
+200 KECTVAL
-207 APNFTANNRSNKAA
+207 APNFTANNRSNKGA

-232 CYTPSE
+232 RYTPSE

-252 LNNILKAATR
+252 LNNIIKAATC

-267 SGFGKPPKNISSATH
+267 SGFGKSPKNVSSATR
-282 SARNNAG
+282 SARNNTG
-289 GATSLPGR
+289 GSTGLPRR

-319 QRWYRQQV
+319 QRWYRHQV
-327 QQRRAGAARLQHLPQ
+327 QRRGAGAARLEHLLQ
-342 AEREEQRQLLGE
+342 AKREEQRQQSGE

-391 AQRAQK
+391 ALRAQK
-397 ASTAERGLP
+397 ASTAECGPP
-406 ENPQETRAPG
+406 ENPRETRVPG
-416 MRRPAQEPSPTLG
+416 TQQPAQELSPTPG

-439 NAGAGLPAAGP
+439 NAGGGLPAAGP
-450 GDRCP
+450 GDRCLP
-455 LTSDSSP
+455 TSDSSP
-462 EPRQPPEDRMQDV
+462 EPQQPPEDRTQDIL
-475 PAQDA
+475 AQDA
-480 AGDNPEMVAPS
+480 AGDNLEMMALS
-491 RGSAKSGGPL
+491 RGSAKSRGPL

-515 EPLPCPTVR
+515 DPLPRPR
-524 HKGRYAWASEV
+524 AHHRGRYAWASEV
-535 AEVCALPCP
+535 TT
-544 AWPLEDDASS
+544 EDDASS

-602 DPQQEGQVP
+602 DSQQEGWVP
-611 QAGLGPLEPGSEVG
+611 EAGPGPLELGSEVS

-688 IDQLIEDKKILSEKC
+688 IDQLIEDKKVLSEKC

-716 CSERVA
+716 CTERVA
-722 QAQEQ
+722 QAQAQ
-727 HELEIKKLKEI
+727 HELEIKKLKEL
-738 MSATEKVRREKWIS
+738 MSATEKARREKWIS

-757 IKEITVRGL
+757 IKEVTVRGL

-823 QERERARQRFQQ
+823 QERERARQR
-835 HLEQEQWALQQQR
+835 
-848 QRLYSEV
+848 
-855 AEEKERLGQQAARQR
+855 QR

-893 EFEKGREEQELR
+893 EFEKGREEQERR
-905 HQMELKALKQQL
+905 HQMELNTLKQQL

-924 EASSARKEAW
+924 EAGRTRKEEAW

-944 EIRKGRDKEIELVVH
+944 EIRKGRDKEIELVIH

-971 SERAAESRIK
+971 SEKAAESRIK

-988 AELLELEQSE
+988 AELSELEQSE
-998 RRLQERCSELKGQL
+998 RKLQERCSELKGQL
-1012 GEAEGENLHL
+1012 GEAEGENLRL

-1035 VQAMNQQLNTERSNV
+1035 AQAVNEQLSSERSNL
-1050 AQVIRQEFQDRLAAS
+1050 AQVIRQEFEDRLAAS
-1065 EEETRQARAELAA
+1065 EEETRQAKAELAT

-1119 AHLEELLEQHRR
+1119 DHLEELLEQHRR
-1131 PALSSK
+1131 PTPSTK